1 MDDIRLTK
9 EQLAKIKA
17 IKQDFYKFAKMNLY
31 IKDKFANI
39 VPFVPNEPQR
49 ALIDYVLLCIKEK
62 RPVKVI
68 ILKARQMGFS
78 TAVEA
83 LCYWWTSTNF
93 NINSVI
99 IGNDEKSSLNLY
111 RMFRR
116 YFDNTNILFKP
127 SVRYNTKS
135 DLTFERFDENG
146 KQIGLGSAIKIE
158 TAKNKSAGR
167 SDTINFLHGSE
178 VATWESGEDLVASL
192 MQTVPDAEV
201 MKKPSMVFLES
212 TAEGRG
218 NYFHKEYVAA
228 AEGKNNYQPAFA
240 PWWILDTYE
249 RDATFEDLGKLN
261 DYELFLVDLMKRGHD
276 TLGHHFPISED
287 AIPRKLA
294 FYRRKAKD
302 FAATPERLPQEYP
315 SCLVAGTMVG
325 TDSGIVPIES
335 MIKGQQTNLG
345 EVLASWEQVKS
356 PVAKITTSL
365 GYTITGTYDHPVK
378 THEGFVDLI
387 DTLNKDVVL
396 LPPKTAEKNYVC
408 SWKDLGVT
416 HSIEVDERLA
426 EWMGY
431 FMGDGS
437 YYGETISFAFDRQD
451 KDVITHIKGLTEA
464 IFGLGLAGRVVG
476 TKKGGYELRASRK
489 GMTRMM
495 KELGLVRKRES
506 SSYARILRVPEAI
519 WRSPDTVIQAYLR
532 GLLEA
537 DGWSNHTMVKF
548 FSKNPEFVQDIQ
560 LLLLSQGITSRFKQ
574 YNTKNGAGY
583 EYVANELSLRSGE
596 ADRFKRLI
604 GFLSKR
610 KNGRGFSKQTN
621 PIVLRDTVVSV
632 EPLGNDVTYNLT
644 IKDGHEFDANGI
656 HTHNTWQEA
665 FIASGKNVFNPLA
678 LQEMEKDATPLED
691 VEYYKI
697 TPLED
702 RPYEEFELEQIPFEE
717 NETPDDFTYKAPLK
731 IWEKPKPYKEY
742 VIGADVAE
750 GLKGGDFSVAT
761 VVDISTMAVVARWR
775 GHCDPDKFGEI
786 LGALGTYYNY
796 ALIGVEVNNHGLTT
810 VQKLRDTFYTNLY
823 KRDRGYDEEWE
834 TPTVNLGWKTDM
846 RTKRLMIDDLIK
858 LVRERVIKDKDI
870 VFINEAFS
878 YVRDERGRMN
888 AEEGSHDDV
897 VMSTAIAYQLF
908 PWGDND
914 ISNLKVV
921 STAKMHKI
929 TNG

>member
-1 MDDIRLTK
+1 MDDIKLTT
-9 EQLAKIKA
+9 EQLKKIKL

-31 IKDKFANI
+31 IKNKFANI

-49 ALIDYVLLCIKEK
+49 SLIDYVLLCIKEK

-135 DLTFERFDENG
+135 DLTFEKFDENG

-167 SDTINFLHGSE
+167 SDTVNFLHASE
-178 VATWESGEDLVASL
+178 LGAWENGEDLVASL
-192 MQTVPDAEV
+192 MQTVPDVEV
-201 MKKPSMVFLES
+201 MDKPSMVFLES

-228 AEGKNNYQPAFA
+228 VNKKNNYQPLFA

-249 RDATFEDLGKLN
+249 RDATFEDLGQLN
-261 DYELFLVDLMKRGHD
+261 DYEKFLVELMRKGHE
-276 TLGHHFPISED
+276 TLGHKFTVSEE

-294 FYRRKAKD
+294 YYRRKAKD

-315 SCLVAGTMVG
+315 STWE
-325 TDSGIVPIES
+325 ES
-335 MIKGQQTNLG
+335 
-345 EVLASWEQVKS
+345 
-356 PVAKITTSL
+356 
-365 GYTITGTYDHPVK
+365 
-378 THEGFVDLI
+378 
-387 DTLNKDVVL
+387 
-396 LPPKTAEKNYVC
+396 
-408 SWKDLGVT
+408 
-416 HSIEVDERLA
+416 
-426 EWMGY
+426 
-431 FMGDGS
+431 
-437 YYGETISFAFDRQD
+437 
-451 KDVITHIKGLTEA
+451 
-464 IFGLGLAGRVVG
+464 
-476 TKKGGYELRASRK
+476 
-489 GMTRMM
+489 
-495 KELGLVRKRES
+495 
-506 SSYARILRVPEAI
+506 
-519 WRSPDTVIQAYLR
+519 
-532 GLLEA
+532 
-537 DGWSNHTMVKF
+537 
-548 FSKNPEFVQDIQ
+548 
-560 LLLLSQGITSRFKQ
+560 
-574 YNTKNGAGY
+574 
-583 EYVANELSLRSGE
+583 
-596 ADRFKRLI
+596 
-604 GFLSKR
+604 
-610 KNGRGFSKQTN
+610 
-621 PIVLRDTVVSV
+621 
-632 EPLGNDVTYNLT
+632 
-644 IKDGHEFDANGI
+644 
-656 HTHNTWQEA
+656 

-678 LQEMEKDATPLED
+678 LQEMEKDAPPLED
-691 VEYYKI
+691 IEYYKI

-761 VVDISTMAVVARWR
+761 VVDVSTMGVVARWR

-786 LGALGTYYNY
+786 LGALGAYYNY

>member
-1 MDDIRLTK
+1 MDDLKLTT
-9 EQLAKIKA
+9 EQLKKIKL

-31 IKDKFANI
+31 IKDKLANI

-49 ALIDYVLLCIKEK
+49 ALIDYVLLCIQEK

-135 DLTFERFDENG
+135 DLTFEKFDENG

-167 SDTINFLHGSE
+167 SDTVNFLHASE
-178 VATWESGEDLVASL
+178 LGAWENGEDLVASL
-192 MQTVPDAEV
+192 MQTVPDVEV
-201 MKKPSMVFLES
+201 MDKPSMVFLES

-228 AEGKNNYQPAFA
+228 VNKKNNYQPLFA

-249 RDATFEDLGKLN
+249 RDATFEDLGQLN
-261 DYELFLVDLMKRGHD
+261 DYESFLVELMKKGHE
-276 TLGHHFPISED
+276 TLGHKFAIKEES
-287 AIPRKLA
+287 IPRKIA
-294 FYRRKAKD
+294 YYRRKAKD

-315 SCLVAGTMVG
+315 ST
-325 TDSGIVPIES
+325 
-335 MIKGQQTNLG
+335 
-345 EVLASWEQVKS
+345 WE
-356 PVAKITTSL
+356 
-365 GYTITGTYDHPVK
+365 
-378 THEGFVDLI
+378 
-387 DTLNKDVVL
+387 
-396 LPPKTAEKNYVC
+396 
-408 SWKDLGVT
+408 
-416 HSIEVDERLA
+416 
-426 EWMGY
+426 
-431 FMGDGS
+431 
-437 YYGETISFAFDRQD
+437 
-451 KDVITHIKGLTEA
+451 
-464 IFGLGLAGRVVG
+464 
-476 TKKGGYELRASRK
+476 
-489 GMTRMM
+489 
-495 KELGLVRKRES
+495 
-506 SSYARILRVPEAI
+506 
-519 WRSPDTVIQAYLR
+519 
-532 GLLEA
+532 
-537 DGWSNHTMVKF
+537 
-548 FSKNPEFVQDIQ
+548 
-560 LLLLSQGITSRFKQ
+560 
-574 YNTKNGAGY
+574 
-583 EYVANELSLRSGE
+583 
-596 ADRFKRLI
+596 
-604 GFLSKR
+604 
-610 KNGRGFSKQTN
+610 
-621 PIVLRDTVVSV
+621 
-632 EPLGNDVTYNLT
+632 
-644 IKDGHEFDANGI
+644 
-656 HTHNTWQEA
+656 EA

-678 LQEMEKDATPLED
+678 LQEMEKDATALED
-691 VEYYKI
+691 VDYYKI

-702 RPYEEFELEQIPFEE
+702 RPYEEFELEKVSLEP

>member
-1 MDDIRLTK
+1 MDDLRLTR
-9 EQLAKIKA
+9 EQLEKIKL

-39 VPFVPNEPQR
+39 IPFVPNEPQM
-49 ALIDYVLLCIKEK
+49 ALIDYVLLCIQEK

-135 DLTFERFDENG
+135 DLTFEKFDENG

-167 SDTINFLHGSE
+167 SDTVNFLHASE
-178 VATWESGEDLVASL
+178 LGAWENGEDLVASL

-201 MKKPSMVFLES
+201 MEKPSMVFLES

-228 AEGKNNYQPAFA
+228 VNKKNNYQPLFA

-249 RDATFEDLGKLN
+249 RDATFEDLGQLN
-261 DYELFLVDLMKRGHD
+261 DYESFLVELMRKGHE
-276 TLGHHFPISED
+276 TLGHKFTVSEES
-287 AIPRKLA
+287 IPRKLA
-294 FYRRKAKD
+294 YYRRKAKD

-315 SCLVAGTMVG
+315 ST
-325 TDSGIVPIES
+325 
-335 MIKGQQTNLG
+335 
-345 EVLASWEQVKS
+345 WE
-356 PVAKITTSL
+356 
-365 GYTITGTYDHPVK
+365 
-378 THEGFVDLI
+378 
-387 DTLNKDVVL
+387 
-396 LPPKTAEKNYVC
+396 
-408 SWKDLGVT
+408 
-416 HSIEVDERLA
+416 
-426 EWMGY
+426 
-431 FMGDGS
+431 
-437 YYGETISFAFDRQD
+437 
-451 KDVITHIKGLTEA
+451 
-464 IFGLGLAGRVVG
+464 
-476 TKKGGYELRASRK
+476 
-489 GMTRMM
+489 
-495 KELGLVRKRES
+495 
-506 SSYARILRVPEAI
+506 
-519 WRSPDTVIQAYLR
+519 
-532 GLLEA
+532 
-537 DGWSNHTMVKF
+537 
-548 FSKNPEFVQDIQ
+548 
-560 LLLLSQGITSRFKQ
+560 
-574 YNTKNGAGY
+574 
-583 EYVANELSLRSGE
+583 
-596 ADRFKRLI
+596 
-604 GFLSKR
+604 
-610 KNGRGFSKQTN
+610 
-621 PIVLRDTVVSV
+621 
-632 EPLGNDVTYNLT
+632 
-644 IKDGHEFDANGI
+644 
-656 HTHNTWQEA
+656 EA

-761 VVDISTMAVVARWR
+761 VVDISTMEVVARWR

-796 ALIGVEVNNHGLTT
+796 ALIGAEVNNHGLTT

-888 AEEGSHDDV
+888 AEEGSHDDTI
-897 VMSTAIAYQLF
+897 MATAIAYQLF

-921 STAKMHKI
+921 STVKMHKI

>member
-1 MDDIRLTK
+1 MDDIKLTR
-9 EQLAKIKA
+9 EQLEKIKL

-49 ALIDYVLLCIKEK
+49 ALIDYVLLCISEK

-135 DLTFERFDENG
+135 DLTFEKFDESG

-167 SDTINFLHGSE
+167 SDTVNFLHASE
-178 VATWESGEDLVASL
+178 LGAWENGEDLVASL

-201 MKKPSMVFLES
+201 MEKPSMVFLES

-228 AEGKNNYQPAFA
+228 VNKKNNYQPLFA

-249 RDATFEDLGKLN
+249 RDATFEDLGQLN
-261 DYELFLVDLMKRGHD
+261 DYESFLVELMKKGHT
-276 TLGHHFPISED
+276 TLGHKFTVSEES
-287 AIPRKLA
+287 IPRKLA
-294 FYRRKAKD
+294 YYRRKARD

-315 SCLVAGTMVG
+315 ST
-325 TDSGIVPIES
+325 
-335 MIKGQQTNLG
+335 
-345 EVLASWEQVKS
+345 WE
-356 PVAKITTSL
+356 
-365 GYTITGTYDHPVK
+365 
-378 THEGFVDLI
+378 
-387 DTLNKDVVL
+387 
-396 LPPKTAEKNYVC
+396 
-408 SWKDLGVT
+408 
-416 HSIEVDERLA
+416 
-426 EWMGY
+426 
-431 FMGDGS
+431 
-437 YYGETISFAFDRQD
+437 
-451 KDVITHIKGLTEA
+451 
-464 IFGLGLAGRVVG
+464 
-476 TKKGGYELRASRK
+476 
-489 GMTRMM
+489 
-495 KELGLVRKRES
+495 
-506 SSYARILRVPEAI
+506 
-519 WRSPDTVIQAYLR
+519 
-532 GLLEA
+532 
-537 DGWSNHTMVKF
+537 
-548 FSKNPEFVQDIQ
+548 
-560 LLLLSQGITSRFKQ
+560 
-574 YNTKNGAGY
+574 
-583 EYVANELSLRSGE
+583 
-596 ADRFKRLI
+596 
-604 GFLSKR
+604 
-610 KNGRGFSKQTN
+610 
-621 PIVLRDTVVSV
+621 
-632 EPLGNDVTYNLT
+632 
-644 IKDGHEFDANGI
+644 
-656 HTHNTWQEA
+656 EA

-691 VEYYKI
+691 VDYYKI
-697 TPLED
+697 APLED

-717 NETPDDFTYKAPLK
+717 NEAPDDFTYKAPLK
-731 IWEKPKPYKEY
+731 IWGKPKPYKEY
-742 VIGADVAE
+742 IIGADVAE

-761 VVDISTMAVVARWR
+761 VVDISTMEVVARWR
-775 GHCDPDKFGEI
+775 GHCDPDRFGEI

-921 STAKMHKI
+921 STTKMHKI
-929 TNG
+929 ING

>member
-1 MDDIRLTK
+1 
-9 EQLAKIKA
+9 
-17 IKQDFYKFAKMNLY
+17 
-31 IKDKFANI
+31 
-39 VPFVPNEPQR
+39 
-49 ALIDYVLLCIKEK
+49 
-62 RPVKVI
+62 
-68 ILKARQMGFS
+68 
-78 TAVEA
+78 
-83 LCYWWTSTNF
+83 
-93 NINSVI
+93 
-99 IGNDEKSSLNLY
+99 
-111 RMFRR
+111 
-116 YFDNTNILFKP
+116 
-127 SVRYNTKS
+127 
-135 DLTFERFDENG
+135 
-146 KQIGLGSAIKIE
+146 
-158 TAKNKSAGR
+158 
-167 SDTINFLHGSE
+167 
-178 VATWESGEDLVASL
+178 
-192 MQTVPDAEV
+192 
-201 MKKPSMVFLES
+201 
-212 TAEGRG
+212 
-218 NYFHKEYVAA
+218 
-228 AEGKNNYQPAFA
+228 
-240 PWWILDTYE
+240 
-249 RDATFEDLGKLN
+249 
-261 DYELFLVDLMKRGHD
+261 
-276 TLGHHFPISED
+276 
-287 AIPRKLA
+287 
-294 FYRRKAKD
+294 
-302 FAATPERLPQEYP
+302 
-315 SCLVAGTMVG
+315 
-325 TDSGIVPIES
+325 
-335 MIKGQQTNLG
+335 
-345 EVLASWEQVKS
+345 
-356 PVAKITTSL
+356 
-365 GYTITGTYDHPVK
+365 
-378 THEGFVDLI
+378 
-387 DTLNKDVVL
+387 
-396 LPPKTAEKNYVC
+396 
-408 SWKDLGVT
+408 
-416 HSIEVDERLA
+416 
-426 EWMGY
+426 
-431 FMGDGS
+431 
-437 YYGETISFAFDRQD
+437 
-451 KDVITHIKGLTEA
+451 
-464 IFGLGLAGRVVG
+464 
-476 TKKGGYELRASRK
+476 
-489 GMTRMM
+489 MTRTME
-495 KELGLVRKRES
+495 ELGLVQRRES
-506 SSYARILRVPEAI
+506 HGYTRILRVPEAI

-548 FSKNPEFVQDIQ
+548 FSKVPEFVQDVQ
-560 LLLLSQGITSRFKQ
+560 LLLLSQGITSRFKR
-574 YNTKNGAGY
+574 YSTKNGTGY

-610 KNGRGFSKQTN
+610 KNSRGFSKQPN

-632 EPLGNDVTYNLT
+632 EPLGDDVTYNLT

-761 VVDISTMAVVARWR
+761 VVDISTMEVVARWR

-921 STAKMHKI
+921 STTKMHKI

>member
-1 MDDIRLTK
+1 MDDLKLTK
-9 EQLAKIKA
+9 AQLQKIKL

-49 ALIDYVLLCIKEK
+49 ALIDYVLLCISEK

-135 DLTFERFDENG
+135 DLTFEKFDESG

-167 SDTINFLHGSE
+167 SDTVNFLHASE
-178 VATWESGEDLVASL
+178 LGAWENGEDLVASL

-201 MKKPSMVFLES
+201 MEKPSMVFLES

-228 AEGKNNYQPAFA
+228 VNKKNNYQPLFA

-249 RDATFEDLGKLN
+249 RDAAFEDLGRLN
-261 DYELFLVDLMKRGHD
+261 DYESFLVELMKKGHT
-276 TLGHHFPISED
+276 TLGHKFTVSEES
-287 AIPRKLA
+287 IPRKLA
-294 FYRRKAKD
+294 YYRRKAKD

-315 SCLVAGTMVG
+315 ST
-325 TDSGIVPIES
+325 
-335 MIKGQQTNLG
+335 
-345 EVLASWEQVKS
+345 WE
-356 PVAKITTSL
+356 
-365 GYTITGTYDHPVK
+365 
-378 THEGFVDLI
+378 
-387 DTLNKDVVL
+387 
-396 LPPKTAEKNYVC
+396 
-408 SWKDLGVT
+408 
-416 HSIEVDERLA
+416 
-426 EWMGY
+426 
-431 FMGDGS
+431 
-437 YYGETISFAFDRQD
+437 
-451 KDVITHIKGLTEA
+451 
-464 IFGLGLAGRVVG
+464 
-476 TKKGGYELRASRK
+476 
-489 GMTRMM
+489 
-495 KELGLVRKRES
+495 
-506 SSYARILRVPEAI
+506 
-519 WRSPDTVIQAYLR
+519 
-532 GLLEA
+532 
-537 DGWSNHTMVKF
+537 
-548 FSKNPEFVQDIQ
+548 
-560 LLLLSQGITSRFKQ
+560 
-574 YNTKNGAGY
+574 
-583 EYVANELSLRSGE
+583 
-596 ADRFKRLI
+596 
-604 GFLSKR
+604 
-610 KNGRGFSKQTN
+610 
-621 PIVLRDTVVSV
+621 
-632 EPLGNDVTYNLT
+632 
-644 IKDGHEFDANGI
+644 
-656 HTHNTWQEA
+656 EA

-678 LQEMEKDATPLED
+678 LQEMEKDATPLGD
-691 VEYYKI
+691 VDYYKI

-717 NETPDDFTYKAPLK
+717 NEAPDDFTYKAPLK

-858 LVRERVIKDKDI
+858 LVRERVIKDRDI
-870 VFINEAFS
+870 IFINEAFS

-888 AEEGSHDDV
+888 AEEGSHDDI

>member
-1 MDDIRLTK
+1 MDDLKLTRQ
-9 EQLAKIKA
+9 QLEKIKL
-17 IKQDFYKFAKMNLY
+17 IKQDFYKFSKMNLY

-135 DLTFERFDENG
+135 DLTFEKFDETG

-167 SDTINFLHGSE
+167 SDTVNFLHASE
-178 VATWESGEDLVASL
+178 LGAWENGEDLVASL

-201 MKKPSMVFLES
+201 MEKPSMVFLES

-228 AEGKNNYQPAFA
+228 VNKKNNYQPLFA

-249 RDATFEDLGKLN
+249 RDATFEDLGQLN
-261 DYELFLVDLMKRGHD
+261 DYESFLVELMQKGHT
-276 TLGHHFPISED
+276 TLGHKFTVSEES
-287 AIPRKLA
+287 IPRKLA
-294 FYRRKAKD
+294 YYRRKAKD

-315 SCLVAGTMVG
+315 STWE
-325 TDSGIVPIES
+325 ES
-335 MIKGQQTNLG
+335 
-345 EVLASWEQVKS
+345 
-356 PVAKITTSL
+356 
-365 GYTITGTYDHPVK
+365 
-378 THEGFVDLI
+378 
-387 DTLNKDVVL
+387 
-396 LPPKTAEKNYVC
+396 
-408 SWKDLGVT
+408 
-416 HSIEVDERLA
+416 
-426 EWMGY
+426 
-431 FMGDGS
+431 
-437 YYGETISFAFDRQD
+437 
-451 KDVITHIKGLTEA
+451 
-464 IFGLGLAGRVVG
+464 
-476 TKKGGYELRASRK
+476 
-489 GMTRMM
+489 
-495 KELGLVRKRES
+495 
-506 SSYARILRVPEAI
+506 
-519 WRSPDTVIQAYLR
+519 
-532 GLLEA
+532 
-537 DGWSNHTMVKF
+537 
-548 FSKNPEFVQDIQ
+548 
-560 LLLLSQGITSRFKQ
+560 
-574 YNTKNGAGY
+574 
-583 EYVANELSLRSGE
+583 
-596 ADRFKRLI
+596 
-604 GFLSKR
+604 
-610 KNGRGFSKQTN
+610 
-621 PIVLRDTVVSV
+621 
-632 EPLGNDVTYNLT
+632 
-644 IKDGHEFDANGI
+644 
-656 HTHNTWQEA
+656 

-691 VEYYKI
+691 VDYYKI

-702 RPYEEFELEQIPFEE
+702 RPYEEFELEQIPFEP
-717 NETPDDFTYKAPLK
+717 NESPDDFTYKAPLK

-796 ALIGVEVNNHGLTT
+796 ALIGVEVNNHGLTA

-888 AEEGSHDDV
+888 AEEGSHDDA

>member
-1 MDDIRLTK
+1 MDDIKLTK
-9 EQLAKIKA
+9 QQLEKIRA

-135 DLTFERFDENG
+135 DLTFEKFDENG

-167 SDTINFLHGSE
+167 SDTVNFLHASE
-178 VATWESGEDLVASL
+178 LGAWENGEDLVASL

-201 MKKPSMVFLES
+201 MEKPSMVFLES

-228 AEGKNNYQPAFA
+228 VNKKNNYQPLFA

-249 RDATFEDLGKLN
+249 RDATFEDLGQLS
-261 DYELFLVDLMKRGHD
+261 DYEKFLVELMRKGHE
-276 TLGHHFPISED
+276 TLGHKFPIKEES
-287 AIPRKLA
+287 IPRKLA
-294 FYRRKAKD
+294 YYRRKAKD

-315 SCLVAGTMVG
+315 ST
-325 TDSGIVPIES
+325 
-335 MIKGQQTNLG
+335 
-345 EVLASWEQVKS
+345 WE
-356 PVAKITTSL
+356 
-365 GYTITGTYDHPVK
+365 
-378 THEGFVDLI
+378 
-387 DTLNKDVVL
+387 
-396 LPPKTAEKNYVC
+396 
-408 SWKDLGVT
+408 
-416 HSIEVDERLA
+416 
-426 EWMGY
+426 
-431 FMGDGS
+431 
-437 YYGETISFAFDRQD
+437 
-451 KDVITHIKGLTEA
+451 
-464 IFGLGLAGRVVG
+464 
-476 TKKGGYELRASRK
+476 
-489 GMTRMM
+489 
-495 KELGLVRKRES
+495 
-506 SSYARILRVPEAI
+506 
-519 WRSPDTVIQAYLR
+519 
-532 GLLEA
+532 
-537 DGWSNHTMVKF
+537 
-548 FSKNPEFVQDIQ
+548 
-560 LLLLSQGITSRFKQ
+560 
-574 YNTKNGAGY
+574 
-583 EYVANELSLRSGE
+583 
-596 ADRFKRLI
+596 
-604 GFLSKR
+604 
-610 KNGRGFSKQTN
+610 
-621 PIVLRDTVVSV
+621 
-632 EPLGNDVTYNLT
+632 
-644 IKDGHEFDANGI
+644 
-656 HTHNTWQEA
+656 EA

-678 LQEMEKDATPLED
+678 LQEMEKDATPLEGVD
-691 VEYYKI
+691 YYKI

-702 RPYEEFELEQIPFEE
+702 RPYEEFELEKVKFEP

-742 VIGADVAE
+742 AIGADVAE

-858 LVRERVIKDKDI
+858 LVRERVIKDRDI

-888 AEEGSHDDV
+888 AEEGAHDDV

>member
-1 MDDIRLTK
+1 MDDLKLTK
-9 EQLAKIKA
+9 AQLEKIKL
-17 IKQDFYKFAKMNLY
+17 IKQDFYKFAKLNLY

-39 VPFVPNEPQR
+39 VPFIPNEPQR
-49 ALIDYVLLCIKEK
+49 ALIDYVLLCISEK

-127 SVRYNTKS
+127 NVRYNTKS
-135 DLTFERFDENG
+135 DLTFEKFDESG

-167 SDTINFLHGSE
+167 SDTVNFLHASE
-178 VATWESGEDLVASL
+178 LGAWENGEDLVASL

-201 MKKPSMVFLES
+201 MDKPSMVFLES

-228 AEGKNNYQPAFA
+228 VNKKNNYQPLFA

-249 RDATFEDLGKLN
+249 RDATFEDLGQLN
-261 DYELFLVDLMKRGHD
+261 DYESFLVELMQKGHT
-276 TLGHHFPISED
+276 TLGHKFTIKEES
-287 AIPRKLA
+287 IPRKIA
-294 FYRRKAKD
+294 YYRRKAKD

-315 SCLVAGTMVG
+315 ST
-325 TDSGIVPIES
+325 
-335 MIKGQQTNLG
+335 
-345 EVLASWEQVKS
+345 WE
-356 PVAKITTSL
+356 
-365 GYTITGTYDHPVK
+365 
-378 THEGFVDLI
+378 
-387 DTLNKDVVL
+387 
-396 LPPKTAEKNYVC
+396 
-408 SWKDLGVT
+408 
-416 HSIEVDERLA
+416 
-426 EWMGY
+426 
-431 FMGDGS
+431 
-437 YYGETISFAFDRQD
+437 
-451 KDVITHIKGLTEA
+451 
-464 IFGLGLAGRVVG
+464 
-476 TKKGGYELRASRK
+476 
-489 GMTRMM
+489 
-495 KELGLVRKRES
+495 
-506 SSYARILRVPEAI
+506 
-519 WRSPDTVIQAYLR
+519 
-532 GLLEA
+532 
-537 DGWSNHTMVKF
+537 
-548 FSKNPEFVQDIQ
+548 
-560 LLLLSQGITSRFKQ
+560 
-574 YNTKNGAGY
+574 
-583 EYVANELSLRSGE
+583 
-596 ADRFKRLI
+596 
-604 GFLSKR
+604 
-610 KNGRGFSKQTN
+610 
-621 PIVLRDTVVSV
+621 
-632 EPLGNDVTYNLT
+632 
-644 IKDGHEFDANGI
+644 
-656 HTHNTWQEA
+656 EA

-678 LQEMEKDATPLED
+678 LQEMENDATPLED
-691 VEYYKI
+691 VDYYKI
-697 TPLED
+697 APLED

-717 NETPDDFTYKAPLK
+717 NEAPDDFTYKAPLK

>member
-1 MDDIRLTK
+1 MDDIKLTR
-9 EQLAKIKA
+9 EQLLKIAA
-17 IKQDFYKFAKMNLY
+17 IKKDFYKFAKMNLY

-39 VPFVPNEPQR
+39 IPFIPNGPQM
-49 ALIDYVLLCIKEK
+49 ALIDYVLLCIIER
-62 RPVKVI
+62 RPIKVI

-83 LCYWWTSTNF
+83 ICYWWTSTNF

-135 DLTFERFDENG
+135 DLTFEKFDESG

-178 VATWESGEDLVASL
+178 VATWENGEDLVASL

-201 MKKPSMVFLES
+201 MDKPSMVFLES

-228 AEGKNNYQPAFA
+228 VEGKNNYQPAFA

-261 DYELFLVDLMKRGHD
+261 DYELFLVDLMRQGHD
-276 TLGHHFPISED
+276 TLGHHFPISEE

-325 TDSGIVPIES
+325 TDSGIMPIES

-345 EVLASWEQVKS
+345 EVLASWKQVKS

-387 DTLNKDVVL
+387 DTLNKDVIL
-396 LPPKTAEKNYVC
+396 LPPKTANKNYVC
-408 SWKDLGVT
+408 SWKDLGVA

-451 KDVITHIKGLTEA
+451 KDVITHIKGLTSSL
-464 IFGLGLAGRVVG
+464 FGVDLAGRVVG
-476 TKKGGYELRASRK
+476 TKKGGYELRATRK
-489 GMTRMM
+489 GMTRTM
-495 KELGLVRKRES
+495 KELGLVQRRES
-506 SSYARILRVPEAI
+506 HGYTRILRVPEAI

-548 FSKNPEFVQDIQ
+548 FSKNPEFAQDIQ

-574 YNTKNGAGY
+574 YNTKNGTGY
-583 EYVANELSLRSGE
+583 EYIANELSLRSGE

-610 KNGRGFSKQTN
+610 KNSRGFSKQPN

-632 EPLGNDVTYNLT
+632 EPLGDDVTYNLT

-656 HTHNTWQEA
+656 HTTHGRRRSSQ
-665 FIASGKNVFNPLA
+665 V
-678 LQEMEKDATPLED
+678 
-691 VEYYKI
+691 V
-697 TPLED
+697 
-702 RPYEEFELEQIPFEE
+702 R
-717 NETPDDFTYKAPLK
+717 TY
-731 IWEKPKPYKEY
+731 
-742 VIGADVAE
+742 
-750 GLKGGDFSVAT
+750 
-761 VVDISTMAVVARWR
+761 ST
-775 GHCDPDKFGEI
+775 H
-786 LGALGTYYNY
+786 
-796 ALIGVEVNNHGLTT
+796 
-810 VQKLRDTFYTNLY
+810 
-823 KRDRGYDEEWE
+823 
-834 TPTVNLGWKTDM
+834 
-846 RTKRLMIDDLIK
+846 
-858 LVRERVIKDKDI
+858 
-870 VFINEAFS
+870 
-878 YVRDERGRMN
+878 
-888 AEEGSHDDV
+888 
-897 VMSTAIAYQLF
+897 
-908 PWGDND
+908 
-914 ISNLKVV
+914 
-921 STAKMHKI
+921 
-929 TNG
+929 

>member
-1 MDDIRLTK
+1 MDDIKLTR
-9 EQLAKIKA
+9 EQLEKIKL

-49 ALIDYVLLCIKEK
+49 ALIDYVLLCISEK

-135 DLTFERFDENG
+135 DLTFEKFDETG

-167 SDTINFLHGSE
+167 SDTVNFLHASE
-178 VATWESGEDLVASL
+178 LGAWENGEDLVASL

-201 MKKPSMVFLES
+201 MDKPSMVFLES

-228 AEGKNNYQPAFA
+228 VSKKNNYQPLFA

-249 RDATFEDLGKLN
+249 RDATFEDLGQLN
-261 DYELFLVDLMKRGHD
+261 DYESFLVELMKKGHE
-276 TLGHHFPISED
+276 TLGHKFTIKED
-287 AIPRKLA
+287 SIPRKIA
-294 FYRRKAKD
+294 YYRRKAKD

-315 SCLVAGTMVG
+315 ST
-325 TDSGIVPIES
+325 
-335 MIKGQQTNLG
+335 
-345 EVLASWEQVKS
+345 WE
-356 PVAKITTSL
+356 
-365 GYTITGTYDHPVK
+365 
-378 THEGFVDLI
+378 
-387 DTLNKDVVL
+387 
-396 LPPKTAEKNYVC
+396 
-408 SWKDLGVT
+408 
-416 HSIEVDERLA
+416 
-426 EWMGY
+426 
-431 FMGDGS
+431 
-437 YYGETISFAFDRQD
+437 
-451 KDVITHIKGLTEA
+451 
-464 IFGLGLAGRVVG
+464 
-476 TKKGGYELRASRK
+476 
-489 GMTRMM
+489 
-495 KELGLVRKRES
+495 
-506 SSYARILRVPEAI
+506 
-519 WRSPDTVIQAYLR
+519 
-532 GLLEA
+532 
-537 DGWSNHTMVKF
+537 
-548 FSKNPEFVQDIQ
+548 
-560 LLLLSQGITSRFKQ
+560 
-574 YNTKNGAGY
+574 
-583 EYVANELSLRSGE
+583 
-596 ADRFKRLI
+596 
-604 GFLSKR
+604 
-610 KNGRGFSKQTN
+610 
-621 PIVLRDTVVSV
+621 
-632 EPLGNDVTYNLT
+632 
-644 IKDGHEFDANGI
+644 
-656 HTHNTWQEA
+656 EA

-678 LQEMEKDATPLED
+678 LQEMEKDAASLED
-691 VEYYKI
+691 VDYYKI

-702 RPYEEFELEQIPFEE
+702 RPYEEFELEKVQFEP

-731 IWEKPKPYKEY
+731 IWEKSQPYKEY

-761 VVDISTMAVVARWR
+761 VVDVSTMAVVARWR

>member
-1 MDDIRLTK
+1 MDDIKLTR
-9 EQLAKIKA
+9 EQLKKIAA
-17 IKQDFYKFAKMNLY
+17 IKRDFYKFAKMNLY

-49 ALIDYVLLCIKEK
+49 ALIDYVLLCISEK

-135 DLTFERFDENG
+135 DLTFEKFDENG

-167 SDTINFLHGSE
+167 SDTVNFLHASE
-178 VATWESGEDLVASL
+178 LGAWENGEDLVASL

-201 MKKPSMVFLES
+201 MDKPSMVFLES

-228 AEGKNNYQPAFA
+228 VNKKNNYQPLFA

-249 RDATFEDLGKLN
+249 RDATFEDLGQLN
-261 DYELFLVDLMKRGHD
+261 DYESFLVELMKRGHE
-276 TLGHHFPISED
+276 TLGHKFAIKEES
-287 AIPRKLA
+287 IPRKIA
-294 FYRRKAKD
+294 YYRRKAKD

-315 SCLVAGTMVG
+315 ST
-325 TDSGIVPIES
+325 
-335 MIKGQQTNLG
+335 
-345 EVLASWEQVKS
+345 WE
-356 PVAKITTSL
+356 
-365 GYTITGTYDHPVK
+365 
-378 THEGFVDLI
+378 
-387 DTLNKDVVL
+387 
-396 LPPKTAEKNYVC
+396 
-408 SWKDLGVT
+408 
-416 HSIEVDERLA
+416 
-426 EWMGY
+426 
-431 FMGDGS
+431 
-437 YYGETISFAFDRQD
+437 
-451 KDVITHIKGLTEA
+451 
-464 IFGLGLAGRVVG
+464 
-476 TKKGGYELRASRK
+476 
-489 GMTRMM
+489 
-495 KELGLVRKRES
+495 
-506 SSYARILRVPEAI
+506 
-519 WRSPDTVIQAYLR
+519 
-532 GLLEA
+532 
-537 DGWSNHTMVKF
+537 
-548 FSKNPEFVQDIQ
+548 
-560 LLLLSQGITSRFKQ
+560 
-574 YNTKNGAGY
+574 
-583 EYVANELSLRSGE
+583 
-596 ADRFKRLI
+596 
-604 GFLSKR
+604 
-610 KNGRGFSKQTN
+610 
-621 PIVLRDTVVSV
+621 
-632 EPLGNDVTYNLT
+632 
-644 IKDGHEFDANGI
+644 
-656 HTHNTWQEA
+656 EA

-691 VEYYKI
+691 VDYYKI

-702 RPYEEFELEQIPFEE
+702 RPYEEFELEKVQFEP
-717 NETPDDFTYKAPLK
+717 NEAPDDFTYKAPLK

-775 GHCDPDKFGEI
+775 GHCDPDKFGET

>member
-1 MDDIRLTK
+1 MDDLKLTK
-9 EQLAKIKA
+9 AQLEKIKL

-49 ALIDYVLLCIKEK
+49 ALIDYVLLCIQEK

-135 DLTFERFDENG
+135 DLTFEKFDENG

-201 MKKPSMVFLES
+201 MEKPSMVFLES

-249 RDATFEDLGKLN
+249 RDATFEELGKLN
-261 DYELFLVDLMKRGHD
+261 DYELFLVDLMKQGHD
-276 TLGHHFPISED
+276 TLGYHFPISED

-315 SCLVAGTMVG
+315 S
-325 TDSGIVPIES
+325 
-335 MIKGQQTNLG
+335 
-345 EVLASWEQVKS
+345 
-356 PVAKITTSL
+356 
-365 GYTITGTYDHPVK
+365 
-378 THEGFVDLI
+378 
-387 DTLNKDVVL
+387 
-396 LPPKTAEKNYVC
+396 
-408 SWKDLGVT
+408 
-416 HSIEVDERLA
+416 
-426 EWMGY
+426 
-431 FMGDGS
+431 
-437 YYGETISFAFDRQD
+437 
-451 KDVITHIKGLTEA
+451 
-464 IFGLGLAGRVVG
+464 
-476 TKKGGYELRASRK
+476 
-489 GMTRMM
+489 
-495 KELGLVRKRES
+495 
-506 SSYARILRVPEAI
+506 
-519 WRSPDTVIQAYLR
+519 
-532 GLLEA
+532 
-537 DGWSNHTMVKF
+537 
-548 FSKNPEFVQDIQ
+548 
-560 LLLLSQGITSRFKQ
+560 
-574 YNTKNGAGY
+574 
-583 EYVANELSLRSGE
+583 
-596 ADRFKRLI
+596 
-604 GFLSKR
+604 
-610 KNGRGFSKQTN
+610 
-621 PIVLRDTVVSV
+621 
-632 EPLGNDVTYNLT
+632 
-644 IKDGHEFDANGI
+644 
-656 HTHNTWQEA
+656 TWQEA

-691 VEYYKI
+691 VDYYKI

-702 RPYEEFELEQIPFEE
+702 RPYEEFELEKAQFEP
-717 NETPDDFTYKAPLK
+717 NETPDDFTYRAPLK
-731 IWEKPKPYKEY
+731 IWEKPRPYKEY

-761 VVDISTMAVVARWR
+761 VVDISTMEVVARWR

-858 LVRERVIKDKDI
+858 LVRERVIKDRDI

>member
-1 MDDIRLTK
+1 MDDIKLTR
-9 EQLAKIKA
+9 EQLKKIAA
-17 IKQDFYKFAKMNLY
+17 IKKDFYKFAKMNLY

-49 ALIDYVLLCIKEK
+49 ALIDYVLLCIQEK

-135 DLTFERFDENG
+135 DLTFEKFDETG

-167 SDTINFLHGSE
+167 SDTVNFLHASE
-178 VATWESGEDLVASL
+178 LGAWENGEDLVASL

-201 MKKPSMVFLES
+201 MDKPSMVFLES

-228 AEGKNNYQPAFA
+228 VNKKNNYQPLFA

-249 RDATFEDLGKLN
+249 RDATFEDLGQLN
-261 DYELFLVDLMKRGHD
+261 DYEKFLVELMRKGHE
-276 TLGHHFPISED
+276 TLGYHFPISEES
-287 AIPRKLA
+287 IPRKLA
-294 FYRRKAKD
+294 YYRRKAKD

-315 SCLVAGTMVG
+315 ST
-325 TDSGIVPIES
+325 
-335 MIKGQQTNLG
+335 
-345 EVLASWEQVKS
+345 WE
-356 PVAKITTSL
+356 
-365 GYTITGTYDHPVK
+365 
-378 THEGFVDLI
+378 
-387 DTLNKDVVL
+387 
-396 LPPKTAEKNYVC
+396 
-408 SWKDLGVT
+408 
-416 HSIEVDERLA
+416 
-426 EWMGY
+426 
-431 FMGDGS
+431 
-437 YYGETISFAFDRQD
+437 
-451 KDVITHIKGLTEA
+451 
-464 IFGLGLAGRVVG
+464 
-476 TKKGGYELRASRK
+476 
-489 GMTRMM
+489 
-495 KELGLVRKRES
+495 
-506 SSYARILRVPEAI
+506 
-519 WRSPDTVIQAYLR
+519 
-532 GLLEA
+532 
-537 DGWSNHTMVKF
+537 
-548 FSKNPEFVQDIQ
+548 
-560 LLLLSQGITSRFKQ
+560 
-574 YNTKNGAGY
+574 
-583 EYVANELSLRSGE
+583 
-596 ADRFKRLI
+596 
-604 GFLSKR
+604 
-610 KNGRGFSKQTN
+610 
-621 PIVLRDTVVSV
+621 
-632 EPLGNDVTYNLT
+632 
-644 IKDGHEFDANGI
+644 
-656 HTHNTWQEA
+656 EA

-691 VEYYKI
+691 VDYYKI
-697 TPLED
+697 APLED

-717 NETPDDFTYKAPLK
+717 NEAPDDFTYKAPLK

-870 VFINEAFS
+870 VFINETFS

-914 ISNLKVV
+914 ISNLKVI

>member
-1 MDDIRLTK
+1 MDDLKLTK
-9 EQLAKIKA
+9 AQLAKIKL

-49 ALIDYVLLCIKEK
+49 ALIDYVLLCIKER

-135 DLTFERFDENG
+135 DLTFEKFDESG

-178 VATWESGEDLVASL
+178 VATWENGEDLVASL

-201 MKKPSMVFLES
+201 MDKPSMVFLES

-228 AEGKNNYQPAFA
+228 VEGKNNYQPAFA

-261 DYELFLVDLMKRGHD
+261 DYELFLVDLMRRGHD
-276 TLGHHFPISED
+276 TLGHHFPISEE

-315 SCLVAGTMVG
+315 S
-325 TDSGIVPIES
+325 
-335 MIKGQQTNLG
+335 
-345 EVLASWEQVKS
+345 
-356 PVAKITTSL
+356 
-365 GYTITGTYDHPVK
+365 
-378 THEGFVDLI
+378 
-387 DTLNKDVVL
+387 
-396 LPPKTAEKNYVC
+396 
-408 SWKDLGVT
+408 
-416 HSIEVDERLA
+416 
-426 EWMGY
+426 
-431 FMGDGS
+431 
-437 YYGETISFAFDRQD
+437 
-451 KDVITHIKGLTEA
+451 
-464 IFGLGLAGRVVG
+464 
-476 TKKGGYELRASRK
+476 
-489 GMTRMM
+489 
-495 KELGLVRKRES
+495 
-506 SSYARILRVPEAI
+506 
-519 WRSPDTVIQAYLR
+519 
-532 GLLEA
+532 
-537 DGWSNHTMVKF
+537 
-548 FSKNPEFVQDIQ
+548 
-560 LLLLSQGITSRFKQ
+560 
-574 YNTKNGAGY
+574 
-583 EYVANELSLRSGE
+583 
-596 ADRFKRLI
+596 
-604 GFLSKR
+604 
-610 KNGRGFSKQTN
+610 
-621 PIVLRDTVVSV
+621 
-632 EPLGNDVTYNLT
+632 
-644 IKDGHEFDANGI
+644 
-656 HTHNTWQEA
+656 TWQEA

-691 VEYYKI
+691 VDYYKI

-702 RPYEEFELEQIPFEE
+702 RPYEEFELEKVLFEP
-717 NETPDDFTYKAPLK
+717 NEAPDDFTYKAPLK
-731 IWEKPKPYKEY
+731 IWEKPKLYREY

-761 VVDISTMAVVARWR
+761 VVDISTMEVVARWR

>member
-1 MDDIRLTK
+1 MEDLKLTRS
-9 EQLAKIKA
+9 QLAKIKL

-39 VPFVPNEPQR
+39 VPFVPNEPQQ

-135 DLTFERFDENG
+135 DLTFEKFDENG

-167 SDTINFLHGSE
+167 SDTVNFLHASE
-178 VATWESGEDLVASL
+178 LGAWENGEDLVASL

-201 MKKPSMVFLES
+201 MEKPSMVFLES

-228 AEGKNNYQPAFA
+228 VNKKNNYQPLFA

-249 RDATFEDLGKLN
+249 RDATFEDLGQLN
-261 DYELFLVDLMKRGHD
+261 DYESFLVELMKKGHE
-276 TLGHHFPISED
+276 TLGHKFTIKEAS
-287 AIPRKLA
+287 IPRKIA
-294 FYRRKAKD
+294 YYRRKAKD

-315 SCLVAGTMVG
+315 ST
-325 TDSGIVPIES
+325 
-335 MIKGQQTNLG
+335 
-345 EVLASWEQVKS
+345 WE
-356 PVAKITTSL
+356 
-365 GYTITGTYDHPVK
+365 
-378 THEGFVDLI
+378 
-387 DTLNKDVVL
+387 
-396 LPPKTAEKNYVC
+396 
-408 SWKDLGVT
+408 
-416 HSIEVDERLA
+416 
-426 EWMGY
+426 
-431 FMGDGS
+431 
-437 YYGETISFAFDRQD
+437 
-451 KDVITHIKGLTEA
+451 
-464 IFGLGLAGRVVG
+464 
-476 TKKGGYELRASRK
+476 
-489 GMTRMM
+489 
-495 KELGLVRKRES
+495 
-506 SSYARILRVPEAI
+506 
-519 WRSPDTVIQAYLR
+519 
-532 GLLEA
+532 
-537 DGWSNHTMVKF
+537 
-548 FSKNPEFVQDIQ
+548 
-560 LLLLSQGITSRFKQ
+560 
-574 YNTKNGAGY
+574 
-583 EYVANELSLRSGE
+583 
-596 ADRFKRLI
+596 
-604 GFLSKR
+604 
-610 KNGRGFSKQTN
+610 
-621 PIVLRDTVVSV
+621 
-632 EPLGNDVTYNLT
+632 
-644 IKDGHEFDANGI
+644 
-656 HTHNTWQEA
+656 EA

-691 VEYYKI
+691 VDYYKI

-702 RPYEEFELEQIPFEE
+702 RPYEEFELEKVQFEP

-761 VVDISTMAVVARWR
+761 VVDISTMEVVARWR

-823 KRDRGYDEEWE
+823 KRERGYDQDWEE
-834 TPTVNLGWKTDM
+834 PTSNLGWKTDM

-858 LVRERVIKDKDI
+858 LIRERVIKDKDI

-897 VMSTAIAYQLF
+897 VMSTAIAYRLF

>member
-1 MDDIRLTK
+1 MDDLKLTK
-9 EQLAKIKA
+9 AQLEKIKL

-49 ALIDYVLLCIKEK
+49 ALIDYVLLCIQER

-135 DLTFERFDENG
+135 DLTFEKFDESG

-167 SDTINFLHGSE
+167 SDTVNFLHASE
-178 VATWESGEDLVASL
+178 LGAWENGEDLVASL

-201 MKKPSMVFLES
+201 MDKPSMVFLES

-228 AEGKNNYQPAFA
+228 VNKKNNYQPLFA

-249 RDATFEDLGKLN
+249 RDATFEDLGQLN
-261 DYELFLVDLMKRGHD
+261 DYESFLVELMRKGHE
-276 TLGHHFPISED
+276 TLGHKFTVSEES
-287 AIPRKLA
+287 IPRKLA
-294 FYRRKAKD
+294 YYRRKAKD

-315 SCLVAGTMVG
+315 STWE
-325 TDSGIVPIES
+325 ES
-335 MIKGQQTNLG
+335 
-345 EVLASWEQVKS
+345 
-356 PVAKITTSL
+356 
-365 GYTITGTYDHPVK
+365 
-378 THEGFVDLI
+378 
-387 DTLNKDVVL
+387 
-396 LPPKTAEKNYVC
+396 
-408 SWKDLGVT
+408 
-416 HSIEVDERLA
+416 
-426 EWMGY
+426 
-431 FMGDGS
+431 
-437 YYGETISFAFDRQD
+437 
-451 KDVITHIKGLTEA
+451 
-464 IFGLGLAGRVVG
+464 
-476 TKKGGYELRASRK
+476 
-489 GMTRMM
+489 
-495 KELGLVRKRES
+495 
-506 SSYARILRVPEAI
+506 
-519 WRSPDTVIQAYLR
+519 
-532 GLLEA
+532 
-537 DGWSNHTMVKF
+537 
-548 FSKNPEFVQDIQ
+548 
-560 LLLLSQGITSRFKQ
+560 
-574 YNTKNGAGY
+574 
-583 EYVANELSLRSGE
+583 
-596 ADRFKRLI
+596 
-604 GFLSKR
+604 
-610 KNGRGFSKQTN
+610 
-621 PIVLRDTVVSV
+621 
-632 EPLGNDVTYNLT
+632 
-644 IKDGHEFDANGI
+644 
-656 HTHNTWQEA
+656 

-691 VEYYKI
+691 VDYYKI

-702 RPYEEFELEQIPFEE
+702 RPYEEFELEKVQFEP

-858 LVRERVIKDKDI
+858 LVRERAIKDKDV

>member
-1 MDDIRLTK
+1 MDDLKLTA
-9 EQLAKIKA
+9 EQLQKIKL

-49 ALIDYVLLCIKEK
+49 ALIDYVLLCICEK

-135 DLTFERFDENG
+135 DLTFEKFDENG

-167 SDTINFLHGSE
+167 SDTVNFLHASE
-178 VATWESGEDLVASL
+178 LGAWENGEDLVASL

-201 MKKPSMVFLES
+201 MEKPSMVFLES

-228 AEGKNNYQPAFA
+228 VNKKNNYQPLFA

-249 RDATFEDLGKLN
+249 RDATFEDLGQLN
-261 DYELFLVDLMKRGHD
+261 DYESFLVELMRKGHE
-276 TLGHHFPISED
+276 TLGHKFTVSEES
-287 AIPRKLA
+287 IPRKLA
-294 FYRRKAKD
+294 YYRRKAKD

-315 SCLVAGTMVG
+315 ST
-325 TDSGIVPIES
+325 
-335 MIKGQQTNLG
+335 
-345 EVLASWEQVKS
+345 WE
-356 PVAKITTSL
+356 
-365 GYTITGTYDHPVK
+365 
-378 THEGFVDLI
+378 
-387 DTLNKDVVL
+387 
-396 LPPKTAEKNYVC
+396 
-408 SWKDLGVT
+408 
-416 HSIEVDERLA
+416 
-426 EWMGY
+426 
-431 FMGDGS
+431 
-437 YYGETISFAFDRQD
+437 
-451 KDVITHIKGLTEA
+451 
-464 IFGLGLAGRVVG
+464 
-476 TKKGGYELRASRK
+476 
-489 GMTRMM
+489 
-495 KELGLVRKRES
+495 
-506 SSYARILRVPEAI
+506 
-519 WRSPDTVIQAYLR
+519 
-532 GLLEA
+532 
-537 DGWSNHTMVKF
+537 
-548 FSKNPEFVQDIQ
+548 
-560 LLLLSQGITSRFKQ
+560 
-574 YNTKNGAGY
+574 
-583 EYVANELSLRSGE
+583 
-596 ADRFKRLI
+596 
-604 GFLSKR
+604 
-610 KNGRGFSKQTN
+610 
-621 PIVLRDTVVSV
+621 
-632 EPLGNDVTYNLT
+632 
-644 IKDGHEFDANGI
+644 
-656 HTHNTWQEA
+656 EA

-691 VEYYKI
+691 VNYYKI

-702 RPYEEFELEQIPFEE
+702 RPYEEFELEQIPFEP

-761 VVDISTMAVVARWR
+761 VVDISTMEVVARWR

>member
-1 MDDIRLTK
+1 MDDIKLTR
-9 EQLAKIKA
+9 EQLKKIAA
-17 IKQDFYKFAKMNLY
+17 IKKDFYKFAKMNLY

-39 VPFVPNEPQR
+39 VPLVPNEPQR
-49 ALIDYVLLCIKEK
+49 ALIDYVLLCIQEK

-135 DLTFERFDENG
+135 DLTFEKFDETG

-167 SDTINFLHGSE
+167 SDTVNFLHGCMHPDSPIVLADGGSTTARDVKVGDMVYTASGAIAPVKHKIYTGEKMTYRVQTWMSNEPVYLSAGHKVLTIDGYKKVKDLTSKDWVRRPDFKFEEVHTIHHDYHTRPRKQGGGYQIHRSEDVELDYDFGYLAGYYLAEGHISKSLNRVCFAYHKDEKYVDNVRKYFGHSYDIVQNNRGISEFSDPFMATLLNRLCGRVETKHVPTFGNMEFFKGLLRGYLDGDGSKTAKDRVTVTSIHEKIARNINRIGDMIEHHPSLMTREAGYYYGRNCKKTYINVFNKTTNKPWIRKFKIVDGHMYVRVKKIEEYESSDTYDIEIDHPDHNFETPIGVISNSE

-201 MKKPSMVFLES
+201 MEKPSMVFLES

-228 AEGKNNYQPAFA
+228 AEGKSNYQPAFA

-249 RDATFEDLGKLN
+249 RDATFEELGKLN
-261 DYELFLVDLMKRGHD
+261 DYELFLVDLMRQGHD
-276 TLGHHFPISED
+276 TLGHHFPISEE

-315 SCLVAGTMVG
+315 S
-325 TDSGIVPIES
+325 
-335 MIKGQQTNLG
+335 
-345 EVLASWEQVKS
+345 
-356 PVAKITTSL
+356 
-365 GYTITGTYDHPVK
+365 
-378 THEGFVDLI
+378 
-387 DTLNKDVVL
+387 
-396 LPPKTAEKNYVC
+396 
-408 SWKDLGVT
+408 
-416 HSIEVDERLA
+416 
-426 EWMGY
+426 
-431 FMGDGS
+431 
-437 YYGETISFAFDRQD
+437 
-451 KDVITHIKGLTEA
+451 
-464 IFGLGLAGRVVG
+464 
-476 TKKGGYELRASRK
+476 
-489 GMTRMM
+489 
-495 KELGLVRKRES
+495 
-506 SSYARILRVPEAI
+506 
-519 WRSPDTVIQAYLR
+519 
-532 GLLEA
+532 
-537 DGWSNHTMVKF
+537 
-548 FSKNPEFVQDIQ
+548 
-560 LLLLSQGITSRFKQ
+560 
-574 YNTKNGAGY
+574 
-583 EYVANELSLRSGE
+583 
-596 ADRFKRLI
+596 
-604 GFLSKR
+604 
-610 KNGRGFSKQTN
+610 
-621 PIVLRDTVVSV
+621 
-632 EPLGNDVTYNLT
+632 
-644 IKDGHEFDANGI
+644 
-656 HTHNTWQEA
+656 TWQEA

-678 LQEMEKDATPLED
+678 LQEMEKDAPPLED
-691 VEYYKI
+691 VDYYKI

-702 RPYEEFELEQIPFEE
+702 RPYEEFELEKVQFEP

-761 VVDISTMAVVARWR
+761 VVDISTMEVVARWR

>member
-1 MDDIRLTK
+1 MDDVKLTTA
-9 EQLAKIKA
+9 QLQKIKL

-31 IKDKFANI
+31 IKNKFANI

-49 ALIDYVLLCIKEK
+49 ALIDYVLLCIQEK

-135 DLTFERFDENG
+135 DLTFEKFDESG

-167 SDTINFLHGSE
+167 SDTVNFLHASE
-178 VATWESGEDLVASL
+178 LGAWENGEDLVASL

-201 MKKPSMVFLES
+201 MDKPSMVFLES

-228 AEGKNNYQPAFA
+228 VNKKNNYQPLFA

-249 RDATFEDLGKLN
+249 RDATFDDLGQLN
-261 DYELFLVDLMKRGHD
+261 DYESFLVELMKKGHE
-276 TLGHHFPISED
+276 TLGHKFTVSDE

-294 FYRRKAKD
+294 YYRRKAKD

-315 SCLVAGTMVG
+315 ST
-325 TDSGIVPIES
+325 
-335 MIKGQQTNLG
+335 
-345 EVLASWEQVKS
+345 WE
-356 PVAKITTSL
+356 
-365 GYTITGTYDHPVK
+365 
-378 THEGFVDLI
+378 
-387 DTLNKDVVL
+387 
-396 LPPKTAEKNYVC
+396 
-408 SWKDLGVT
+408 
-416 HSIEVDERLA
+416 
-426 EWMGY
+426 
-431 FMGDGS
+431 
-437 YYGETISFAFDRQD
+437 
-451 KDVITHIKGLTEA
+451 
-464 IFGLGLAGRVVG
+464 
-476 TKKGGYELRASRK
+476 
-489 GMTRMM
+489 
-495 KELGLVRKRES
+495 
-506 SSYARILRVPEAI
+506 
-519 WRSPDTVIQAYLR
+519 
-532 GLLEA
+532 
-537 DGWSNHTMVKF
+537 
-548 FSKNPEFVQDIQ
+548 
-560 LLLLSQGITSRFKQ
+560 
-574 YNTKNGAGY
+574 
-583 EYVANELSLRSGE
+583 
-596 ADRFKRLI
+596 
-604 GFLSKR
+604 
-610 KNGRGFSKQTN
+610 
-621 PIVLRDTVVSV
+621 
-632 EPLGNDVTYNLT
+632 
-644 IKDGHEFDANGI
+644 
-656 HTHNTWQEA
+656 EA

-691 VEYYKI
+691 VGYYKI
-697 TPLED
+697 TPVED
-702 RPYEEFELEQIPFEE
+702 RPYEEFELEKVPFEP
-717 NETPDDFTYKAPLK
+717 NETPDDFAYKAPLK
-731 IWEKPKPYKEY
+731 VWEKPKPYKEY

>member
-1 MDDIRLTK
+1 MDDIKLTK
-9 EQLAKIKA
+9 EQLSKIKA

-49 ALIDYVLLCIKEK
+49 ALIDYVLLCISEK

-135 DLTFERFDENG
+135 DLTFEKFDESG

-167 SDTINFLHGSE
+167 SDTINFLHGCMHPDSPIVLADGGSTTVRDVKVGDMVYTASGAIAPVKHKIYTGEKMTYLVQTWMSNEPVYLSADHKVLTIDGYKKVKDLTSKDWVRRPDFKFEEVHTIRHDYHTRPRKQGGGYQIHRSEDVELDYDFGYLAGYYLAEGHISKSLNRVCFAYHKDERYVDNVRKYFGHSYDTVQNNRGISEFSDPFMATLLNRLCGRVETKHVPTFGNIEFFKGLLRGYLDGDGSKTAKDRVTVTSIHEKIARNINRIGDMIEHHPSLMTREAGYYYGRNCKKTYINVFNKTTNKPWIRKFKIVDGHMYVRVKKIEEYESSDTYDIEIDHPDHNFETPIGVISNSE

-201 MKKPSMVFLES
+201 MEKPSMVFLES

-249 RDATFEDLGKLN
+249 RDATFDELGKLN
-261 DYELFLVDLMKRGHD
+261 DYELFLVDLMRQGHD
-276 TLGHHFPISED
+276 TLGHHFPISEE

-315 SCLVAGTMVG
+315 S
-325 TDSGIVPIES
+325 
-335 MIKGQQTNLG
+335 
-345 EVLASWEQVKS
+345 
-356 PVAKITTSL
+356 
-365 GYTITGTYDHPVK
+365 
-378 THEGFVDLI
+378 
-387 DTLNKDVVL
+387 
-396 LPPKTAEKNYVC
+396 
-408 SWKDLGVT
+408 
-416 HSIEVDERLA
+416 
-426 EWMGY
+426 
-431 FMGDGS
+431 
-437 YYGETISFAFDRQD
+437 
-451 KDVITHIKGLTEA
+451 
-464 IFGLGLAGRVVG
+464 
-476 TKKGGYELRASRK
+476 
-489 GMTRMM
+489 
-495 KELGLVRKRES
+495 
-506 SSYARILRVPEAI
+506 
-519 WRSPDTVIQAYLR
+519 
-532 GLLEA
+532 
-537 DGWSNHTMVKF
+537 
-548 FSKNPEFVQDIQ
+548 
-560 LLLLSQGITSRFKQ
+560 
-574 YNTKNGAGY
+574 
-583 EYVANELSLRSGE
+583 
-596 ADRFKRLI
+596 
-604 GFLSKR
+604 
-610 KNGRGFSKQTN
+610 
-621 PIVLRDTVVSV
+621 
-632 EPLGNDVTYNLT
+632 
-644 IKDGHEFDANGI
+644 
-656 HTHNTWQEA
+656 TWQEA

-691 VEYYKI
+691 VDYYKI

-702 RPYEEFELEQIPFEE
+702 RPYEEFELEKVSYEP

-731 IWEKPKPYKEY
+731 IWEKPQPYKEY

-761 VVDISTMAVVARWR
+761 VVDISTMEVVARWR

-914 ISNLKVV
+914 ISNLKVI

>member
-1 MDDIRLTK
+1 MDDIKLTK
-9 EQLAKIKA
+9 AQLQKIKA

-49 ALIDYVLLCIKEK
+49 ALIDYVLLCIQEK

-135 DLTFERFDENG
+135 DLTFEKFDENG

-167 SDTINFLHGSE
+167 SDTVNFLHASE
-178 VATWESGEDLVASL
+178 LGAWENGEDLVASL

-201 MKKPSMVFLES
+201 MEKPSMVFLES

-228 AEGKNNYQPAFA
+228 VNKKNNYQPLFA

-249 RDATFEDLGKLN
+249 RDATFEDLGQLN
-261 DYELFLVDLMKRGHD
+261 DYEKFLVELMRKGHE
-276 TLGHHFPISED
+276 TLGYKFPISEES
-287 AIPRKLA
+287 IPRKLA
-294 FYRRKAKD
+294 YYRRKAKD

-315 SCLVAGTMVG
+315 STWE
-325 TDSGIVPIES
+325 ES
-335 MIKGQQTNLG
+335 
-345 EVLASWEQVKS
+345 
-356 PVAKITTSL
+356 
-365 GYTITGTYDHPVK
+365 
-378 THEGFVDLI
+378 
-387 DTLNKDVVL
+387 
-396 LPPKTAEKNYVC
+396 
-408 SWKDLGVT
+408 
-416 HSIEVDERLA
+416 
-426 EWMGY
+426 
-431 FMGDGS
+431 
-437 YYGETISFAFDRQD
+437 
-451 KDVITHIKGLTEA
+451 
-464 IFGLGLAGRVVG
+464 
-476 TKKGGYELRASRK
+476 
-489 GMTRMM
+489 
-495 KELGLVRKRES
+495 
-506 SSYARILRVPEAI
+506 
-519 WRSPDTVIQAYLR
+519 
-532 GLLEA
+532 
-537 DGWSNHTMVKF
+537 
-548 FSKNPEFVQDIQ
+548 
-560 LLLLSQGITSRFKQ
+560 
-574 YNTKNGAGY
+574 
-583 EYVANELSLRSGE
+583 
-596 ADRFKRLI
+596 
-604 GFLSKR
+604 
-610 KNGRGFSKQTN
+610 
-621 PIVLRDTVVSV
+621 
-632 EPLGNDVTYNLT
+632 
-644 IKDGHEFDANGI
+644 
-656 HTHNTWQEA
+656 

-691 VEYYKI
+691 VDYYKI

-731 IWEKPKPYKEY
+731 IWEKSKPYKEY

-761 VVDISTMAVVARWR
+761 VVDISTMEVVARWR

-858 LVRERVIKDKDI
+858 LVRERVIKDRDI

>member
-9 EQLAKIKA
+9 EQLAKIKT

-135 DLTFERFDENG
+135 DLTFEKFDENG

-167 SDTINFLHGSE
+167 SDTVNFLHASE
-178 VATWESGEDLVASL
+178 LGAWENGEDLVASL

-201 MKKPSMVFLES
+201 MEKPSMVFLES

-228 AEGKNNYQPAFA
+228 VNKKNNYQPLFA

-249 RDATFEDLGKLN
+249 RDATFEDLGQLN
-261 DYELFLVDLMKRGHD
+261 DYEKFLVELMRKGHE
-276 TLGHHFPISED
+276 TLGHKFTVGEES
-287 AIPRKLA
+287 IPRKLA
-294 FYRRKAKD
+294 YYRRKAKD

-315 SCLVAGTMVG
+315 ST
-325 TDSGIVPIES
+325 
-335 MIKGQQTNLG
+335 
-345 EVLASWEQVKS
+345 WE
-356 PVAKITTSL
+356 
-365 GYTITGTYDHPVK
+365 
-378 THEGFVDLI
+378 
-387 DTLNKDVVL
+387 
-396 LPPKTAEKNYVC
+396 
-408 SWKDLGVT
+408 
-416 HSIEVDERLA
+416 
-426 EWMGY
+426 
-431 FMGDGS
+431 
-437 YYGETISFAFDRQD
+437 
-451 KDVITHIKGLTEA
+451 
-464 IFGLGLAGRVVG
+464 
-476 TKKGGYELRASRK
+476 
-489 GMTRMM
+489 
-495 KELGLVRKRES
+495 
-506 SSYARILRVPEAI
+506 
-519 WRSPDTVIQAYLR
+519 
-532 GLLEA
+532 
-537 DGWSNHTMVKF
+537 
-548 FSKNPEFVQDIQ
+548 
-560 LLLLSQGITSRFKQ
+560 
-574 YNTKNGAGY
+574 
-583 EYVANELSLRSGE
+583 
-596 ADRFKRLI
+596 
-604 GFLSKR
+604 
-610 KNGRGFSKQTN
+610 
-621 PIVLRDTVVSV
+621 
-632 EPLGNDVTYNLT
+632 
-644 IKDGHEFDANGI
+644 
-656 HTHNTWQEA
+656 EA

-691 VEYYKI
+691 VDYYKI

-846 RTKRLMIDDLIK
+846 RTKRLMVDDLIK
-858 LVRERVIKDKDI
+858 LVRERVIKDRDI

>member
-1 MDDIRLTK
+1 MDDLKLTK
-9 EQLAKIKA
+9 AQLEKIKL

-49 ALIDYVLLCIKEK
+49 ALIDYVLLCISEK

-135 DLTFERFDENG
+135 DLTFEKFDESG

-167 SDTINFLHGSE
+167 SDTVNFLHASE
-178 VATWESGEDLVASL
+178 LGAWENGEDLVASL

-201 MKKPSMVFLES
+201 MEKPSMVFLES

-228 AEGKNNYQPAFA
+228 VNKKNNYQPLFA

-249 RDATFEDLGKLN
+249 RDATFEDLGQLN
-261 DYELFLVDLMKRGHD
+261 DYESFLVELMRKGHE
-276 TLGHHFPISED
+276 TLGHKFTVGEES
-287 AIPRKLA
+287 IPRKLA
-294 FYRRKAKD
+294 YYRRKAKD

-315 SCLVAGTMVG
+315 STWE
-325 TDSGIVPIES
+325 ES
-335 MIKGQQTNLG
+335 
-345 EVLASWEQVKS
+345 
-356 PVAKITTSL
+356 
-365 GYTITGTYDHPVK
+365 
-378 THEGFVDLI
+378 
-387 DTLNKDVVL
+387 
-396 LPPKTAEKNYVC
+396 
-408 SWKDLGVT
+408 
-416 HSIEVDERLA
+416 
-426 EWMGY
+426 
-431 FMGDGS
+431 
-437 YYGETISFAFDRQD
+437 
-451 KDVITHIKGLTEA
+451 
-464 IFGLGLAGRVVG
+464 
-476 TKKGGYELRASRK
+476 
-489 GMTRMM
+489 
-495 KELGLVRKRES
+495 
-506 SSYARILRVPEAI
+506 
-519 WRSPDTVIQAYLR
+519 
-532 GLLEA
+532 
-537 DGWSNHTMVKF
+537 
-548 FSKNPEFVQDIQ
+548 
-560 LLLLSQGITSRFKQ
+560 
-574 YNTKNGAGY
+574 
-583 EYVANELSLRSGE
+583 
-596 ADRFKRLI
+596 
-604 GFLSKR
+604 
-610 KNGRGFSKQTN
+610 
-621 PIVLRDTVVSV
+621 
-632 EPLGNDVTYNLT
+632 
-644 IKDGHEFDANGI
+644 
-656 HTHNTWQEA
+656 

-691 VEYYKI
+691 
-697 TPLED
+697 
-702 RPYEEFELEQIPFEE
+702 RPYEEFELENIPFEE
-717 NETPDDFTYKAPLK
+717 NETLDDFTYKAPLK
-731 IWEKPKPYKEY
+731 IWDKPKPYKEY

-761 VVDISTMAVVARWR
+761 VVDVSTMEVVARWR

>member
-1 MDDIRLTK
+1 MDDIKLTK
-9 EQLAKIKA
+9 EQLQKIKA

-135 DLTFERFDENG
+135 DLTFEKFDENG

-167 SDTINFLHGSE
+167 SDTVNFLHASE
-178 VATWESGEDLVASL
+178 LGAWENGEDLVASL

-201 MKKPSMVFLES
+201 MEKPSMVFLES

-228 AEGKNNYQPAFA
+228 VNKKNNYQPLFA

-249 RDATFEDLGKLN
+249 RDATFEDLGQLN
-261 DYELFLVDLMKRGHD
+261 DYESFLVELMRKGHE
-276 TLGHHFPISED
+276 TLGHKFAVSEES
-287 AIPRKLA
+287 IPRKLA
-294 FYRRKAKD
+294 YYRRKAKD

-315 SCLVAGTMVG
+315 ST
-325 TDSGIVPIES
+325 
-335 MIKGQQTNLG
+335 
-345 EVLASWEQVKS
+345 WE
-356 PVAKITTSL
+356 
-365 GYTITGTYDHPVK
+365 
-378 THEGFVDLI
+378 
-387 DTLNKDVVL
+387 
-396 LPPKTAEKNYVC
+396 
-408 SWKDLGVT
+408 
-416 HSIEVDERLA
+416 
-426 EWMGY
+426 
-431 FMGDGS
+431 
-437 YYGETISFAFDRQD
+437 
-451 KDVITHIKGLTEA
+451 
-464 IFGLGLAGRVVG
+464 
-476 TKKGGYELRASRK
+476 
-489 GMTRMM
+489 
-495 KELGLVRKRES
+495 
-506 SSYARILRVPEAI
+506 
-519 WRSPDTVIQAYLR
+519 
-532 GLLEA
+532 
-537 DGWSNHTMVKF
+537 
-548 FSKNPEFVQDIQ
+548 
-560 LLLLSQGITSRFKQ
+560 
-574 YNTKNGAGY
+574 
-583 EYVANELSLRSGE
+583 
-596 ADRFKRLI
+596 
-604 GFLSKR
+604 
-610 KNGRGFSKQTN
+610 
-621 PIVLRDTVVSV
+621 
-632 EPLGNDVTYNLT
+632 
-644 IKDGHEFDANGI
+644 
-656 HTHNTWQEA
+656 EA

-691 VEYYKI
+691 VDYYKI

-761 VVDISTMAVVARWR
+761 VVDISTMEIVARWR

-888 AEEGSHDDV
+888 AEEGSHDDTI
-897 VMSTAIAYQLF
+897 MATAIAYQLF

-914 ISNLKVV
+914 ISNLKVI

>member
-1 MDDIRLTK
+1 MDDLKLTK
-9 EQLAKIKA
+9 AQLEKIKA

-49 ALIDYVLLCIKEK
+49 ALIDYVLLCISEK

-135 DLTFERFDENG
+135 DLTFEKFDETG

-167 SDTINFLHGSE
+167 SDTVNFLHASE
-178 VATWESGEDLVASL
+178 LGAWENGEDLVASL

-201 MKKPSMVFLES
+201 MDKPSMVFLES

-228 AEGKNNYQPAFA
+228 VNKKNNYQPLFA

-261 DYELFLVDLMKRGHD
+261 DYESFLVELMKKGHT
-276 TLGHHFPISED
+276 TLGHKFTIKEES
-287 AIPRKLA
+287 IPRKIA
-294 FYRRKAKD
+294 YYRRKAKD

-315 SCLVAGTMVG
+315 STWE
-325 TDSGIVPIES
+325 ES
-335 MIKGQQTNLG
+335 
-345 EVLASWEQVKS
+345 
-356 PVAKITTSL
+356 
-365 GYTITGTYDHPVK
+365 
-378 THEGFVDLI
+378 
-387 DTLNKDVVL
+387 
-396 LPPKTAEKNYVC
+396 
-408 SWKDLGVT
+408 
-416 HSIEVDERLA
+416 
-426 EWMGY
+426 
-431 FMGDGS
+431 
-437 YYGETISFAFDRQD
+437 
-451 KDVITHIKGLTEA
+451 
-464 IFGLGLAGRVVG
+464 
-476 TKKGGYELRASRK
+476 
-489 GMTRMM
+489 
-495 KELGLVRKRES
+495 
-506 SSYARILRVPEAI
+506 
-519 WRSPDTVIQAYLR
+519 
-532 GLLEA
+532 
-537 DGWSNHTMVKF
+537 
-548 FSKNPEFVQDIQ
+548 
-560 LLLLSQGITSRFKQ
+560 
-574 YNTKNGAGY
+574 
-583 EYVANELSLRSGE
+583 
-596 ADRFKRLI
+596 
-604 GFLSKR
+604 
-610 KNGRGFSKQTN
+610 
-621 PIVLRDTVVSV
+621 
-632 EPLGNDVTYNLT
+632 
-644 IKDGHEFDANGI
+644 
-656 HTHNTWQEA
+656 

-691 VEYYKI
+691 VDYYKI

-702 RPYEEFELEQIPFEE
+702 RPYEEFELEKVPFEP
-717 NETPDDFTYKAPLK
+717 NESPDDFTYKAPLK
-731 IWEKPKPYKEY
+731 IWGKPKPYKEY

-796 ALIGVEVNNHGLTT
+796 ALMGVEVNNHGLTT

-914 ISNLKVV
+914 ISNLKVI

>member
-1 MDDIRLTK
+1 MDDIKLTR
-9 EQLAKIKA
+9 EQLEKIKL

-39 VPFVPNEPQR
+39 VPFVPNGPQR
-49 ALIDYVLLCIKEK
+49 ALIDYVLLCIQEK

-135 DLTFERFDENG
+135 DLTFEKFDDNG

-201 MKKPSMVFLES
+201 MEKPSMVFLES

-249 RDATFEDLGKLN
+249 RDATFEELGKLN
-261 DYELFLVDLMKRGHD
+261 DYELFLVDLMRAGHD
-276 TLGHHFPISED
+276 TLGHHFPISEE

-335 MIKGQQTNLG
+335 MVKGQQTKLG
-345 EVLASWEQVKS
+345 EVINSWEQVKS

-396 LPPKTAEKNYVC
+396 LPPKTANKNYVC
-408 SWKDLGVT
+408 SWKYLGVA
-416 HSIEVDERLA
+416 HSIEVTEKLA

-451 KDVITHIKGLTEA
+451 KDVITHIKGLTSA
-464 IFGLGLAGRVVG
+464 LFGIDLAGRVVG

-495 KELGLVRKRES
+495 TELGLVERRES
-506 SSYARILRVPEAI
+506 KSYSRILRVPEAI

-548 FSKNPEFVQDIQ
+548 FSKVPEFVQDVQ

-574 YNTKNGAGY
+574 YDTHTGSY
-583 EYVANELSLRSGE
+583 EYTANELSLRSGE
-596 ADRFKRLI
+596 ADRFKKLI

-610 KNGRGFSKQTN
+610 KNSRGFSKQPN
-621 PIVLRDTVVSV
+621 PIVLRDVVVSV
-632 EPLGNDVTYNLT
+632 EPLGEDATYNLT
-644 IKDGHEFDANGI
+644 IKGGHEFDANGI

-678 LQEMEKDATPLED
+678 LQEMEKDATSLED
-691 VEYYKI
+691 VDYYKI

-761 VVDISTMAVVARWR
+761 VVDISTMEVVARWR

-858 LVRERVIKDKDI
+858 LVRERVIKDRDI

-914 ISNLKVV
+914 ISNLKVI

>member
-1 MDDIRLTK
+1 MDDLKLTK
-9 EQLAKIKA
+9 AQLEKIKL

-39 VPFVPNEPQR
+39 IPFVPNEPQR
-49 ALIDYVLLCIKEK
+49 ALIDYVLLCIQEK

-135 DLTFERFDENG
+135 DLTFEKFDENG

-167 SDTINFLHGSE
+167 SDTVNFLHASE
-178 VATWESGEDLVASL
+178 LGAWENGEDLVASL

-201 MKKPSMVFLES
+201 MEKPSMVFLES

-228 AEGKNNYQPAFA
+228 VNKKNNYQPLFA

-249 RDATFEDLGKLN
+249 RDATFEDLGQLN
-261 DYELFLVDLMKRGHD
+261 DYESFLIELMRKGHE
-276 TLGHHFPISED
+276 TLGHKFTVSEES
-287 AIPRKLA
+287 IPRKLA
-294 FYRRKAKD
+294 YYRRKAKD

-315 SCLVAGTMVG
+315 STWE
-325 TDSGIVPIES
+325 ES
-335 MIKGQQTNLG
+335 
-345 EVLASWEQVKS
+345 
-356 PVAKITTSL
+356 
-365 GYTITGTYDHPVK
+365 
-378 THEGFVDLI
+378 
-387 DTLNKDVVL
+387 
-396 LPPKTAEKNYVC
+396 
-408 SWKDLGVT
+408 
-416 HSIEVDERLA
+416 
-426 EWMGY
+426 
-431 FMGDGS
+431 
-437 YYGETISFAFDRQD
+437 
-451 KDVITHIKGLTEA
+451 
-464 IFGLGLAGRVVG
+464 
-476 TKKGGYELRASRK
+476 
-489 GMTRMM
+489 
-495 KELGLVRKRES
+495 
-506 SSYARILRVPEAI
+506 
-519 WRSPDTVIQAYLR
+519 
-532 GLLEA
+532 
-537 DGWSNHTMVKF
+537 
-548 FSKNPEFVQDIQ
+548 
-560 LLLLSQGITSRFKQ
+560 
-574 YNTKNGAGY
+574 
-583 EYVANELSLRSGE
+583 
-596 ADRFKRLI
+596 
-604 GFLSKR
+604 
-610 KNGRGFSKQTN
+610 
-621 PIVLRDTVVSV
+621 
-632 EPLGNDVTYNLT
+632 
-644 IKDGHEFDANGI
+644 
-656 HTHNTWQEA
+656 

-691 VEYYKI
+691 VDYYKI

-702 RPYEEFELEQIPFEE
+702 RPYEEFELEKVPFEP

-761 VVDISTMAVVARWR
+761 VVDISTMEVVARWR
-775 GHCDPDKFGEI
+775 GHCDPDKFGEV

-858 LVRERVIKDKDI
+858 LVRERVIKDRDI

>member
-1 MDDIRLTK
+1 MDDLKLTRA
-9 EQLAKIKA
+9 QLEKIKLV
-17 IKQDFYKFAKMNLY
+17 KQDFYKFTKMNLY
-31 IKDKFANI
+31 IKDKLANI

-49 ALIDYVLLCIKEK
+49 ALIDYVLLCIKER

-135 DLTFERFDENG
+135 DLTFEKFDENG

-158 TAKNKSAGR
+158 TAKNRSAGR
-167 SDTINFLHGSE
+167 SDTVNFLHASE
-178 VATWESGEDLVASL
+178 LGAWENGEDLVASL
-192 MQTVPDAEV
+192 MQAVPDAEV
-201 MKKPSMVFLES
+201 MEKPSMVFLES

-228 AEGKNNYQPAFA
+228 VNKKNNYQPLFA

-249 RDATFEDLGKLN
+249 RDATFEDLGQLN
-261 DYELFLVDLMKRGHD
+261 DYEKFLVELMRKGHE
-276 TLGHHFPISED
+276 TLGHKFPVSEE
-287 AIPRKLA
+287 AIPRKIA
-294 FYRRKAKD
+294 YYRRKAKD

-315 SCLVAGTMVG
+315 STWE
-325 TDSGIVPIES
+325 ES
-335 MIKGQQTNLG
+335 
-345 EVLASWEQVKS
+345 
-356 PVAKITTSL
+356 
-365 GYTITGTYDHPVK
+365 
-378 THEGFVDLI
+378 
-387 DTLNKDVVL
+387 
-396 LPPKTAEKNYVC
+396 
-408 SWKDLGVT
+408 
-416 HSIEVDERLA
+416 
-426 EWMGY
+426 
-431 FMGDGS
+431 
-437 YYGETISFAFDRQD
+437 
-451 KDVITHIKGLTEA
+451 
-464 IFGLGLAGRVVG
+464 
-476 TKKGGYELRASRK
+476 
-489 GMTRMM
+489 
-495 KELGLVRKRES
+495 
-506 SSYARILRVPEAI
+506 
-519 WRSPDTVIQAYLR
+519 
-532 GLLEA
+532 
-537 DGWSNHTMVKF
+537 
-548 FSKNPEFVQDIQ
+548 
-560 LLLLSQGITSRFKQ
+560 
-574 YNTKNGAGY
+574 
-583 EYVANELSLRSGE
+583 
-596 ADRFKRLI
+596 
-604 GFLSKR
+604 
-610 KNGRGFSKQTN
+610 
-621 PIVLRDTVVSV
+621 
-632 EPLGNDVTYNLT
+632 
-644 IKDGHEFDANGI
+644 
-656 HTHNTWQEA
+656 

-678 LQEMEKDATPLED
+678 LQEMGKDATPLED

-717 NETPDDFTYKAPLK
+717 NEAPDDFTYKAPLK

-858 LVRERVIKDKDI
+858 LVRERVIKDKDV

>member
-1 MDDIRLTK
+1 MDDVKLTTA
-9 EQLAKIKA
+9 QLQKIKL

-135 DLTFERFDENG
+135 DLTFEKFDESG

-167 SDTINFLHGSE
+167 SDTINFLHASE
-178 VATWESGEDLVASL
+178 AASWENGEDLVASL
-192 MQTVPDAEV
+192 MQTVPDIEV
-201 MKKPSMVFLES
+201 MEKPSMVFIES

-228 AEGKNNYQPAFA
+228 VERRNNYEPAFA
-240 PWWILDTYE
+240 PWWVLDTYE
-249 RDATFEDLGKLN
+249 REATFDDLGKLN
-261 DYELFLVDLMKRGHD
+261 DYELFLVDLMRQGHD
-276 TLGHHFPISED
+276 TLGHHFPISEE

-294 FYRRKAKD
+294 FYRRKAKE
-302 FAATPERLPQEYP
+302 FAATPERLPQEFP
-315 SCLVAGTMVG
+315 S
-325 TDSGIVPIES
+325 
-335 MIKGQQTNLG
+335 
-345 EVLASWEQVKS
+345 
-356 PVAKITTSL
+356 
-365 GYTITGTYDHPVK
+365 
-378 THEGFVDLI
+378 
-387 DTLNKDVVL
+387 
-396 LPPKTAEKNYVC
+396 
-408 SWKDLGVT
+408 
-416 HSIEVDERLA
+416 
-426 EWMGY
+426 
-431 FMGDGS
+431 
-437 YYGETISFAFDRQD
+437 
-451 KDVITHIKGLTEA
+451 
-464 IFGLGLAGRVVG
+464 
-476 TKKGGYELRASRK
+476 
-489 GMTRMM
+489 
-495 KELGLVRKRES
+495 
-506 SSYARILRVPEAI
+506 
-519 WRSPDTVIQAYLR
+519 
-532 GLLEA
+532 
-537 DGWSNHTMVKF
+537 
-548 FSKNPEFVQDIQ
+548 
-560 LLLLSQGITSRFKQ
+560 
-574 YNTKNGAGY
+574 
-583 EYVANELSLRSGE
+583 
-596 ADRFKRLI
+596 
-604 GFLSKR
+604 
-610 KNGRGFSKQTN
+610 
-621 PIVLRDTVVSV
+621 
-632 EPLGNDVTYNLT
+632 
-644 IKDGHEFDANGI
+644 
-656 HTHNTWQEA
+656 TWQES

-691 VEYYKI
+691 VNYYRI

-702 RPYEEFELEQIPFEE
+702 RPYEEFELEKVLFEP
-717 NETPDDFTYKAPLK
+717 NEAPDDFTYKAPLK

-914 ISNLKVV
+914 ISNLKVI

>member
-1 MDDIRLTK
+1 MDDIKLTK
-9 EQLAKIKA
+9 AQLEKIKL

-49 ALIDYVLLCIKEK
+49 ALIDYVLLCISEK

-135 DLTFERFDENG
+135 DLTFEKFDENG

-201 MKKPSMVFLES
+201 MEKPSMVFLES

-228 AEGKNNYQPAFA
+228 TEGKNNYQPAFA

-249 RDATFEDLGKLN
+249 RDATFDELGKLN
-261 DYELFLVDLMKRGHD
+261 DYELFLVDLMRAGHD
-276 TLGHHFPISED
+276 TLGHHFPISEE

-315 SCLVAGTMVG
+315 S
-325 TDSGIVPIES
+325 
-335 MIKGQQTNLG
+335 
-345 EVLASWEQVKS
+345 
-356 PVAKITTSL
+356 
-365 GYTITGTYDHPVK
+365 
-378 THEGFVDLI
+378 
-387 DTLNKDVVL
+387 
-396 LPPKTAEKNYVC
+396 
-408 SWKDLGVT
+408 
-416 HSIEVDERLA
+416 
-426 EWMGY
+426 
-431 FMGDGS
+431 
-437 YYGETISFAFDRQD
+437 
-451 KDVITHIKGLTEA
+451 
-464 IFGLGLAGRVVG
+464 
-476 TKKGGYELRASRK
+476 
-489 GMTRMM
+489 
-495 KELGLVRKRES
+495 
-506 SSYARILRVPEAI
+506 
-519 WRSPDTVIQAYLR
+519 
-532 GLLEA
+532 
-537 DGWSNHTMVKF
+537 
-548 FSKNPEFVQDIQ
+548 
-560 LLLLSQGITSRFKQ
+560 
-574 YNTKNGAGY
+574 
-583 EYVANELSLRSGE
+583 
-596 ADRFKRLI
+596 
-604 GFLSKR
+604 
-610 KNGRGFSKQTN
+610 
-621 PIVLRDTVVSV
+621 
-632 EPLGNDVTYNLT
+632 
-644 IKDGHEFDANGI
+644 
-656 HTHNTWQEA
+656 TWQEA

-678 LQEMEKDATPLED
+678 LQEMEKDSTPLED
-691 VEYYKI
+691 VDYYKI

-702 RPYEEFELEQIPFEE
+702 RPYEEFELERILFEE

-731 IWEKPKPYKEY
+731 IWGKPKPYKEY

-761 VVDISTMAVVARWR
+761 VIDISTMAVVARWR

>member
-1 MDDIRLTK
+1 MDDIKLTR
-9 EQLAKIKA
+9 EQLEKIKL

-49 ALIDYVLLCIKEK
+49 ALIDYVLLCISEK

-135 DLTFERFDENG
+135 DLTFEKFDESG

-167 SDTINFLHGSE
+167 SDTVNFLHASE
-178 VATWESGEDLVASL
+178 LGAWENGEDLVASL

-201 MKKPSMVFLES
+201 MEKPSMVFLES

-228 AEGKNNYQPAFA
+228 VNKKNNYQPLFA

-249 RDATFEDLGKLN
+249 RDATFEDLGQLN
-261 DYELFLVDLMKRGHD
+261 DYESFLVELMQKGHT
-276 TLGHHFPISED
+276 TLGHKFTVSEES
-287 AIPRKLA
+287 IPRKLA
-294 FYRRKAKD
+294 YYRRKARD

-315 SCLVAGTMVG
+315 ST
-325 TDSGIVPIES
+325 
-335 MIKGQQTNLG
+335 
-345 EVLASWEQVKS
+345 WE
-356 PVAKITTSL
+356 
-365 GYTITGTYDHPVK
+365 
-378 THEGFVDLI
+378 
-387 DTLNKDVVL
+387 
-396 LPPKTAEKNYVC
+396 
-408 SWKDLGVT
+408 
-416 HSIEVDERLA
+416 
-426 EWMGY
+426 
-431 FMGDGS
+431 
-437 YYGETISFAFDRQD
+437 
-451 KDVITHIKGLTEA
+451 
-464 IFGLGLAGRVVG
+464 
-476 TKKGGYELRASRK
+476 
-489 GMTRMM
+489 
-495 KELGLVRKRES
+495 
-506 SSYARILRVPEAI
+506 
-519 WRSPDTVIQAYLR
+519 
-532 GLLEA
+532 
-537 DGWSNHTMVKF
+537 
-548 FSKNPEFVQDIQ
+548 
-560 LLLLSQGITSRFKQ
+560 
-574 YNTKNGAGY
+574 
-583 EYVANELSLRSGE
+583 
-596 ADRFKRLI
+596 
-604 GFLSKR
+604 
-610 KNGRGFSKQTN
+610 
-621 PIVLRDTVVSV
+621 
-632 EPLGNDVTYNLT
+632 
-644 IKDGHEFDANGI
+644 
-656 HTHNTWQEA
+656 EA

-691 VEYYKI
+691 VDYYKI
-697 TPLED
+697 TPVED

-761 VVDISTMAVVARWR
+761 VVDISTMKVVARWR

-858 LVRERVIKDKDI
+858 LIRERVIKDKDI

-921 STAKMHKI
+921 STVKMHKI

>member
-1 MDDIRLTK
+1 MDDLKLTK
-9 EQLAKIKA
+9 EQLRKIAA
-17 IKQDFYKFAKMNLY
+17 IKKDFYKFAKMNLY
-31 IKDKFANI
+31 IKDKFADI

-49 ALIDYVLLCIKEK
+49 ALIDYALLCIQEK

-135 DLTFERFDENG
+135 DLTFEKFDENG

-167 SDTINFLHGSE
+167 SDTVNFLHASE
-178 VATWESGEDLVASL
+178 LGAWENGEDLVASL

-201 MKKPSMVFLES
+201 MEKPSMVFLES

-228 AEGKNNYQPAFA
+228 VNKKNNYQPLFA

-249 RDATFEDLGKLN
+249 RDATWEDLGQLN
-261 DYELFLVDLMKRGHD
+261 DYEKFLVELMRKGHE
-276 TLGHHFPISED
+276 TLGHKFPISAES
-287 AIPRKLA
+287 IPRKLA
-294 FYRRKAKD
+294 YYRRKAKD

-315 SCLVAGTMVG
+315 ST
-325 TDSGIVPIES
+325 
-335 MIKGQQTNLG
+335 
-345 EVLASWEQVKS
+345 WE
-356 PVAKITTSL
+356 
-365 GYTITGTYDHPVK
+365 
-378 THEGFVDLI
+378 
-387 DTLNKDVVL
+387 
-396 LPPKTAEKNYVC
+396 
-408 SWKDLGVT
+408 
-416 HSIEVDERLA
+416 
-426 EWMGY
+426 
-431 FMGDGS
+431 
-437 YYGETISFAFDRQD
+437 
-451 KDVITHIKGLTEA
+451 
-464 IFGLGLAGRVVG
+464 
-476 TKKGGYELRASRK
+476 
-489 GMTRMM
+489 
-495 KELGLVRKRES
+495 
-506 SSYARILRVPEAI
+506 
-519 WRSPDTVIQAYLR
+519 
-532 GLLEA
+532 
-537 DGWSNHTMVKF
+537 
-548 FSKNPEFVQDIQ
+548 
-560 LLLLSQGITSRFKQ
+560 
-574 YNTKNGAGY
+574 
-583 EYVANELSLRSGE
+583 
-596 ADRFKRLI
+596 
-604 GFLSKR
+604 
-610 KNGRGFSKQTN
+610 
-621 PIVLRDTVVSV
+621 
-632 EPLGNDVTYNLT
+632 
-644 IKDGHEFDANGI
+644 
-656 HTHNTWQEA
+656 EA

-691 VEYYKI
+691 VDYYKI

-750 GLKGGDFSVAT
+750 GLKEGDFSVAT
-761 VVDISTMAVVARWR
+761 VVDVSTMAVVARWR
-775 GHCDPDKFGEI
+775 GHCDPDKFGEY

-823 KRDRGYDEEWE
+823 KRERGYDQDWEE
-834 TPTVNLGWKTDM
+834 PTSNLGWKTDM

-870 VFINEAFS
+870 VFVNEAFS

-929 TNG
+929 ING

>member
-1 MDDIRLTK
+1 MDDLKLTRA
-9 EQLAKIKA
+9 QLEKIKL

-135 DLTFERFDENG
+135 DLTFEKFDENG

-201 MKKPSMVFLES
+201 MEKPSMVFLES

-228 AEGKNNYQPAFA
+228 TEGKNNYQPAFA
-240 PWWILDTYE
+240 PWWVLDTYE

-261 DYELFLVDLMKRGHD
+261 DYELFLVDLMKQGHD

-294 FYRRKAKD
+294 FYRRKSKD

-315 SCLVAGTMVG
+315 S
-325 TDSGIVPIES
+325 
-335 MIKGQQTNLG
+335 
-345 EVLASWEQVKS
+345 
-356 PVAKITTSL
+356 
-365 GYTITGTYDHPVK
+365 
-378 THEGFVDLI
+378 
-387 DTLNKDVVL
+387 
-396 LPPKTAEKNYVC
+396 
-408 SWKDLGVT
+408 
-416 HSIEVDERLA
+416 
-426 EWMGY
+426 
-431 FMGDGS
+431 
-437 YYGETISFAFDRQD
+437 
-451 KDVITHIKGLTEA
+451 
-464 IFGLGLAGRVVG
+464 
-476 TKKGGYELRASRK
+476 
-489 GMTRMM
+489 
-495 KELGLVRKRES
+495 
-506 SSYARILRVPEAI
+506 
-519 WRSPDTVIQAYLR
+519 
-532 GLLEA
+532 
-537 DGWSNHTMVKF
+537 
-548 FSKNPEFVQDIQ
+548 
-560 LLLLSQGITSRFKQ
+560 
-574 YNTKNGAGY
+574 
-583 EYVANELSLRSGE
+583 
-596 ADRFKRLI
+596 
-604 GFLSKR
+604 
-610 KNGRGFSKQTN
+610 
-621 PIVLRDTVVSV
+621 
-632 EPLGNDVTYNLT
+632 
-644 IKDGHEFDANGI
+644 
-656 HTHNTWQEA
+656 TWQEA

-678 LQEMEKDATPLED
+678 LQEMEKDATPLGD
-691 VEYYKI
+691 VDYYKI

-761 VVDISTMAVVARWR
+761 VVDISTMEVVARWR

-888 AEEGSHDDV
+888 AEEGSHDDTI
-897 VMSTAIAYQLF
+897 MGTAIAYQLF

>member
-135 DLTFERFDENG
+135 DLTFEKFDENG

-167 SDTINFLHGSE
+167 SDTVNFLHASE
-178 VATWESGEDLVASL
+178 LGAWENGEDLVASL

-201 MKKPSMVFLES
+201 MEKPSMVFLES

-228 AEGKNNYQPAFA
+228 VNKKNNYQPLFA

-249 RDATFEDLGKLN
+249 RDATFEDLGQLN
-261 DYELFLVDLMKRGHD
+261 DYESFLVELMRKGHE
-276 TLGHHFPISED
+276 TLGHKFTVSEES
-287 AIPRKLA
+287 IPRKLA
-294 FYRRKAKD
+294 YYRRKAKD

-315 SCLVAGTMVG
+315 STWE
-325 TDSGIVPIES
+325 ES
-335 MIKGQQTNLG
+335 
-345 EVLASWEQVKS
+345 
-356 PVAKITTSL
+356 
-365 GYTITGTYDHPVK
+365 
-378 THEGFVDLI
+378 
-387 DTLNKDVVL
+387 
-396 LPPKTAEKNYVC
+396 
-408 SWKDLGVT
+408 
-416 HSIEVDERLA
+416 
-426 EWMGY
+426 
-431 FMGDGS
+431 
-437 YYGETISFAFDRQD
+437 
-451 KDVITHIKGLTEA
+451 
-464 IFGLGLAGRVVG
+464 
-476 TKKGGYELRASRK
+476 
-489 GMTRMM
+489 
-495 KELGLVRKRES
+495 
-506 SSYARILRVPEAI
+506 
-519 WRSPDTVIQAYLR
+519 
-532 GLLEA
+532 
-537 DGWSNHTMVKF
+537 
-548 FSKNPEFVQDIQ
+548 
-560 LLLLSQGITSRFKQ
+560 
-574 YNTKNGAGY
+574 
-583 EYVANELSLRSGE
+583 
-596 ADRFKRLI
+596 
-604 GFLSKR
+604 
-610 KNGRGFSKQTN
+610 
-621 PIVLRDTVVSV
+621 
-632 EPLGNDVTYNLT
+632 
-644 IKDGHEFDANGI
+644 
-656 HTHNTWQEA
+656 

-691 VEYYKI
+691 VNYYKI

-761 VVDISTMAVVARWR
+761 VVDISTMEVVARWR

-897 VMSTAIAYQLF
+897 IMSTAIAYQLF

>member
-1 MDDIRLTK
+1 MDDLRLTK
-9 EQLAKIKA
+9 EQLAKIKL

-49 ALIDYVLLCIKEK
+49 ALIDYVLLCIQEK
-62 RPVKVI
+62 RPIKVI

-135 DLTFERFDENG
+135 DLTFEKFDENG

-167 SDTINFLHGSE
+167 SDTVNFLHASE
-178 VATWESGEDLVASL
+178 LGAWENGEDLVASL

-201 MKKPSMVFLES
+201 MEKPSMVFLES

-228 AEGKNNYQPAFA
+228 VNKKNNYQPLFA

-249 RDATFEDLGKLN
+249 RDATFEDLGRLN
-261 DYELFLVDLMKRGHD
+261 DYEKFLVELMRKGHE
-276 TLGHHFPISED
+276 TLGHKFSISEES
-287 AIPRKLA
+287 IPRKLA
-294 FYRRKAKD
+294 YYRRKAKD

-315 SCLVAGTMVG
+315 STWE
-325 TDSGIVPIES
+325 ES
-335 MIKGQQTNLG
+335 
-345 EVLASWEQVKS
+345 
-356 PVAKITTSL
+356 
-365 GYTITGTYDHPVK
+365 
-378 THEGFVDLI
+378 
-387 DTLNKDVVL
+387 
-396 LPPKTAEKNYVC
+396 
-408 SWKDLGVT
+408 
-416 HSIEVDERLA
+416 
-426 EWMGY
+426 
-431 FMGDGS
+431 
-437 YYGETISFAFDRQD
+437 
-451 KDVITHIKGLTEA
+451 
-464 IFGLGLAGRVVG
+464 
-476 TKKGGYELRASRK
+476 
-489 GMTRMM
+489 
-495 KELGLVRKRES
+495 
-506 SSYARILRVPEAI
+506 
-519 WRSPDTVIQAYLR
+519 
-532 GLLEA
+532 
-537 DGWSNHTMVKF
+537 
-548 FSKNPEFVQDIQ
+548 
-560 LLLLSQGITSRFKQ
+560 
-574 YNTKNGAGY
+574 
-583 EYVANELSLRSGE
+583 
-596 ADRFKRLI
+596 
-604 GFLSKR
+604 
-610 KNGRGFSKQTN
+610 
-621 PIVLRDTVVSV
+621 
-632 EPLGNDVTYNLT
+632 
-644 IKDGHEFDANGI
+644 
-656 HTHNTWQEA
+656 

-678 LQEMEKDATPLED
+678 LQEMEKDATPLEG

-786 LGALGTYYNY
+786 LGVLGTYYNY

-888 AEEGSHDDV
+888 AEEGSHDDTI
-897 VMSTAIAYQLF
+897 MATAIAYQLF

-929 TNG
+929 TNGR

>member
-1 MDDIRLTK
+1 MDDLKLTRA
-9 EQLAKIKA
+9 QLEKIKL

-49 ALIDYVLLCIKEK
+49 ALIDYGLLCVKEK
-62 RPVKVI
+62 RPVKVV

-135 DLTFERFDENG
+135 DLTFEKFDENG

-167 SDTINFLHGSE
+167 SDTVNFLHASE
-178 VATWESGEDLVASL
+178 LGAWENGEDLVASL

-201 MKKPSMVFLES
+201 MEKPSMVFLES

-228 AEGKNNYQPAFA
+228 VNKKNNYQPLFA

-249 RDATFEDLGKLN
+249 RDATFEDLGQLN
-261 DYELFLVDLMKRGHD
+261 DYESFLVELMRKGHE
-276 TLGHHFPISED
+276 TLGHKFTVSEES
-287 AIPRKLA
+287 IPRKLA
-294 FYRRKAKD
+294 YYRRKAKD

-315 SCLVAGTMVG
+315 ST
-325 TDSGIVPIES
+325 
-335 MIKGQQTNLG
+335 
-345 EVLASWEQVKS
+345 WE
-356 PVAKITTSL
+356 
-365 GYTITGTYDHPVK
+365 
-378 THEGFVDLI
+378 
-387 DTLNKDVVL
+387 
-396 LPPKTAEKNYVC
+396 
-408 SWKDLGVT
+408 
-416 HSIEVDERLA
+416 
-426 EWMGY
+426 
-431 FMGDGS
+431 
-437 YYGETISFAFDRQD
+437 
-451 KDVITHIKGLTEA
+451 
-464 IFGLGLAGRVVG
+464 
-476 TKKGGYELRASRK
+476 
-489 GMTRMM
+489 
-495 KELGLVRKRES
+495 
-506 SSYARILRVPEAI
+506 
-519 WRSPDTVIQAYLR
+519 
-532 GLLEA
+532 
-537 DGWSNHTMVKF
+537 
-548 FSKNPEFVQDIQ
+548 
-560 LLLLSQGITSRFKQ
+560 
-574 YNTKNGAGY
+574 
-583 EYVANELSLRSGE
+583 
-596 ADRFKRLI
+596 
-604 GFLSKR
+604 
-610 KNGRGFSKQTN
+610 
-621 PIVLRDTVVSV
+621 
-632 EPLGNDVTYNLT
+632 
-644 IKDGHEFDANGI
+644 
-656 HTHNTWQEA
+656 EA

>member
-1 MDDIRLTK
+1 MDDIKLTR
-9 EQLAKIKA
+9 EQLLKIAA
-17 IKQDFYKFAKMNLY
+17 IKKDFYKFAKMNLY

-135 DLTFERFDENG
+135 DLTFEKFDENG

-167 SDTINFLHGSE
+167 SDTVNFLHASE
-178 VATWESGEDLVASL
+178 LGAWENGEDLVASL

-201 MKKPSMVFLES
+201 MEKPSMVFLES

-228 AEGKNNYQPAFA
+228 VNRKNNYQPLFA

-249 RDATFEDLGKLN
+249 RDATFEDLGQLS
-261 DYELFLVDLMKRGHD
+261 DYEKFLVELMRKGHE
-276 TLGHHFPISED
+276 TLGHKFPINEES
-287 AIPRKLA
+287 IPRKLA
-294 FYRRKAKD
+294 YYRRKAKD

-315 SCLVAGTMVG
+315 ST
-325 TDSGIVPIES
+325 
-335 MIKGQQTNLG
+335 
-345 EVLASWEQVKS
+345 WE
-356 PVAKITTSL
+356 
-365 GYTITGTYDHPVK
+365 
-378 THEGFVDLI
+378 
-387 DTLNKDVVL
+387 
-396 LPPKTAEKNYVC
+396 
-408 SWKDLGVT
+408 
-416 HSIEVDERLA
+416 
-426 EWMGY
+426 
-431 FMGDGS
+431 
-437 YYGETISFAFDRQD
+437 
-451 KDVITHIKGLTEA
+451 
-464 IFGLGLAGRVVG
+464 
-476 TKKGGYELRASRK
+476 
-489 GMTRMM
+489 
-495 KELGLVRKRES
+495 
-506 SSYARILRVPEAI
+506 
-519 WRSPDTVIQAYLR
+519 
-532 GLLEA
+532 
-537 DGWSNHTMVKF
+537 
-548 FSKNPEFVQDIQ
+548 
-560 LLLLSQGITSRFKQ
+560 
-574 YNTKNGAGY
+574 
-583 EYVANELSLRSGE
+583 
-596 ADRFKRLI
+596 
-604 GFLSKR
+604 
-610 KNGRGFSKQTN
+610 
-621 PIVLRDTVVSV
+621 
-632 EPLGNDVTYNLT
+632 
-644 IKDGHEFDANGI
+644 
-656 HTHNTWQEA
+656 EA

-691 VEYYKI
+691 VDYYKI

-731 IWEKPKPYKEY
+731 IWERPKPYKEY

-775 GHCDPDKFGEI
+775 GRCDPDKFGEI

-914 ISNLKVV
+914 ISNLKVI